1 MRKQFKTGL
10 KRGVAFVLAAALLWT
25 DASTAAFATSATPEP
40 FETAASAS
48 PAKEEETSPGE
59 EMGTPTPAGESGAE
73 GQETPTPTAET
84 PTGSPETEGQE
95 PQETS
100 SPEAGGENP
109 QETESPE
116 AGGENPQETE
126 SPEGEMS
133 PSPTAGEMEP
143 SSSPT
148 ISPTPSPSATP
159 ENLNEGK
166 GLLLSDANGALGAPE
181 NVKIGQS
188 ESQISLS
195 FIYSDPQK
203 VAKYSIYRSEKENAG
218 ESDWTL
224 LKEIN
229 SPGKNTEQNILF
241 ESEVDLETG
250 NNKVYY
256 FKVIAEDADGNKA
269 ESAVVTNKGVPTG
282 LNLEKT
288 EYQGICFLDETGS
301 KIDNLSLFVGEGK
314 KISAALIDAG
324 GQMVTAE
331 SLRNEENED
340 QSDSASVK
348 WTIIRANDSGEL
360 EAETAGSYMKDV
372 LTPDVLP
379 YMDSMWFEGT
389 GATGGMHLYIEM
401 RVLMAD
407 MVEFQLRM
415 PVTVTADGSGH
426 QGAPAVT
433 ICGTK
438 EEAYQ
443 TVRDMLVQRDQDW
456 FLVENGVF
464 DQFSESGRL
473 SLQEAFDFYQEREG
487 MKPYEGDYLNFTVGD
502 PNAVSFLYTDYDYH
516 SIRYHGVYYNAY
528 KTGVPFMTS
537 REQEDAVDSAID
549 ALLNQEGGAL
559 YPYRNQSDQAKVKA
573 IYNYIVD
580 HVSYKGTTTPVYHT
594 AYSALINGEGTC
606 QAYALLFTRLSREM
620 GLPSKVI
627 MGTDANA
634 HTYNIVKVDEKW
646 YYIDTSAK
654 IYLSGANKFPKGQV
668 QSCFQESRYVQNY
681 LNLVEGADYVP
692 PKTVTVT
699 DDQGTVPKAFYSVE
713 EAAQYVKDEAEKN
726 TSAQYLLTLDADMT
740 AGGGDLN
747 FRNANP
753 GSGRVRMDLNGH
765 TLTIDMEAGIFLSQ
779 IYDSTGQSKGIA
791 ANSGQALHIEGNT
804 EFQVDLKVS
813 GDLII
818 DSGSEIRVHNLTV
831 NGTTELYTGRYVL
844 ISGVASFKN
853 LKLKSYDSTEYP
865 AFITLLKSEN
875 GAQNGQMKF
884 SGKLTNETNLENPL
898 LIEKRICTEDGENA
912 AEFDSGEIIATV
924 TSQKKDF
931 PEAYI
936 AITGNKGFVEREGN
950 YLKAAKNVIR
960 VSCYA
965 SETGTD
971 NERYYSSMEKA
982 VAGLTEDFGGISGQY
997 SFAFEDNCILS
1008 RDVTIPAFVTL
1019 ALMQTPRWEDGKIA
1033 YCSLDLNGHSITFAS
1048 NTVLF
1053 FEGMRVINSS
1063 GTASKLTLTGKDSSL
1078 WYQTR
1083 SGEGYVDASRNE
1095 VTLPEIRPVFS
1106 NVNINAANAV
1116 YLHMDSDYVQ
1126 ENMEEYTYEISGE
1139 ISAKRVNISGNTW
1152 KVDKISASYMD
1163 VQGSAYSPTA
1173 QTSYNVNTAL
1183 ECDNVAASNG
1193 FVSLGEGAK
1202 LIVEELVLDNAQ
1214 VSVSGSTNRNGILTA
1229 GTINLKKPY
1238 TAGPGPSVANYGILK
1253 ADKLIAPSGNIFNAS
1268 TVYIKNVE
1276 KMKDLTLTKSGIWV
1290 CDSINQVSGG
1300 VAQLAGGTVFVVND
1314 KAVLQTLNICPN
1326 YDDGMG
1332 EEVYFYVGSTST
1344 VSLLHITKQEENL
1357 ALKYGKIASDTSVVI
1372 DEDGDLGNGTAKLN
1386 RDKNGCYPVLDLGA
1400 RSFLFTTGNKAFP
1413 VEELSIMQSDPASKY
1428 TRAYQLGKNVY
1439 VGGEWI
1445 TIKAQDADGDDSKAR
1460 ILKSFIKWTDASAY
1474 LAALSNSSMT
1484 YIVEISEDVDTQE
1497 ALTLPAK
1504 AEKVIFRGTK
1514 AGGRVEFRFVGDVK
1528 LPTNVTFE
1536 NIDLV
1541 AEKYEKSSNTYVKD
1555 VKAANLG
1562 GKALEL
1568 LNSSAEF
1575 TTVSGAAGS
1584 RLFVLG
1590 AGKSENELT
1599 VAKDLTVE
1607 AVSFNN
1613 TVVKVGGKL
1622 TITNAAWTASV
1633 VEVTGAV
1640 NVKNTLTMG
1649 NATLDGNGKI
1659 TLNNLISHDDKN
1671 KICYADNQ
1679 KNILTITGNI
1689 SADSGYSG
1697 DTQIDSDG
1705 MVVHENGIARIRKA
1719 AIDISVKSLEGNY
1732 SQNVLLLNAEKAAS
1746 GWFVVGSVY
1755 AESGERI
1762 QITHLTHKD
1771 GKAIKCNSVAKQ
1783 AVVLES
1789 YDQEAGA
1796 WIYNGGFET
1805 LQEAFSEIDRLAEA
1819 QKKYMVTITDD
1830 QGQTAVTATSKAL
1843 TLPTKA
1849 AEITVAGRI
1858 GEAEEKAVLSYK
1870 GGLTLKCN
1878 VILKNLTLNPDAAK
1892 AQIALGNYSLKL
1904 KDCEVADG
1912 KSIGKISGSGI
1923 AKDSQFILESP
1934 ELKILEG
1941 ELSNIAVLSLVGSDL
1956 HVKGKIA
1963 AGQLQMGSNTLEAED
1978 AVTITNILNK
1988 DGNGTLLAPA
1998 AVTRNKAGEITKI
2011 VPKITITETI
2021 MSANSFEIGLT
2032 EKTSAGFS
2040 SIDFEEM
2047 TESELIK
2054 GIQLAK
2060 AQNATTDVLKI
2071 YPGNAGSM
2079 SGMIA
2084 KKGGYLVFYPETQY
2098 GAKLVY
2104 KAENEEVVTYCL
2116 NLADALEEISSLK
2129 TKRDYTIYLTET
2141 ATNEE
2146 APAAIKMPGKN
2157 MAQTLTI
2164 VPEGDNP
2171 ATLYYTGGISFTS
2184 DIVLKDISFIQMIK
2198 GKIGFEDA
2206 AGEQYP
2212 YPKAVKVS
2220 AGGYAVTI
2228 EGAVSFNT
2236 PLELDGGSKGA
2247 LRITDKAVLTTT
2259 YDGTDN
2265 ELYGNISK
2273 FAEVQIG
2280 VSEFVVAKYE
2290 TKQNAFAGGDLQAAK
2305 LSVENCT
2312 LTAQN
2317 NVTVQAA
2324 AVSSGEL
2331 SANGKANLGDV
2342 ILSGDHAVIMAD
2354 LEFNIT
2360 GNLTST
2366 TDDAHLRTRRKLD
2379 KKAQNCI
2386 PYLNVKG
2393 NVFLED
2399 QEADRIFVGVYPNLA
2414 DSDNDAMKPVKLT
2427 DAPAATSQLLTA
2439 QKADAGSF
2447 RAEAENVNVNEYS
2460 AVDTDGYIL
2469 RKDKDKVLVYY
2480 ADEVAVALCA
2490 GDTKDGKLETAQVM
2504 GYYTSFNEAVAA
2516 INGIKDAKAEY
2527 TILLLQNVGS
2537 AAAPVS
2543 LELPKEAA
2551 RVYIR
2556 SASLSGT
2563 EDEIRSIYYKNNL
2576 TLKASVD
2583 FCEIDL
2589 APVKVAKSGAQ
2600 GAQLSVSV
2608 GAYELGLVNVSVG
2621 KAADVDQETSKMAI
2635 KDISGNGNLML
2646 DTADILI
2653 SGNVKVRDVAVLQ
2666 KAVIAGSFS
2675 AAQVGLK
2682 GTNLTVQ
2689 GAVTITDI
2697 TNLNGTITYNKNA
2710 NHITNL
2716 TINGKIINHNEPL
2729 KLCIQLADNETR
2741 QQQELVQNGVK
2752 IGLDKTKNLA
2762 NIGLSPLSDITM
2774 EMVKNGVAEQGVNE
2788 NLVKAE
2794 KAVYLVNSSTDD
2806 NTVRLG
2812 SQGSSGS
2819 TIFLDLTQAVKEINA
2834 LNNKKGQ
2841 YRISVVEAGIGDVD
2855 VTDTKAVSGIK
2866 LPDAGKA
2873 QSVTIEGGAEGSA
2886 AKQLAVQGS
2895 VSYKGTL
2902 EFERVSVNAD
2912 SVAVDT
2918 LKLTDTKLSTEK
2930 ASTVTNLVLAG
2941 ASGWDMLGAGTI
2953 TSIDAT
2959 GAKLDGEEEALSYL
2973 ASKQDKNGKPLLTV
2987 KGKVSGERVLCKLIT
3002 AETTAADHIVY
3013 FSEYKDQNLVIAPAE
3028 AAEKFVAFPFR
3039 MLAAKAAGA
3048 EEVEGITAASW
3059 NAYKDR
3065 NNYVKNGNLAE
3076 MTVEIAGTDGSKT
3089 YAKTFEEAVTI
3100 IDNMNDLQAEYTM
3113 TLLDTGNYIVKTGKD
3128 GTYGAMKLPAKAKTV
3143 TIKGESGSCP
3153 TIMFT
3158 GEVKP
3163 NCDLVFE
3170 NLRLTDGKLNKGVF
3184 TRSYSIALNMGNYNV
3199 TFAQGAA
3206 TGANISISCTKIS
3219 GKKALTL
3226 EGQSLKGKNANVEL
3240 GELRLKN
3247 GASLRTDKGIKITN
3261 LYVEDGASV
3270 SLNSPAA
3277 IKLTNITGTGELLI
3291 HSYYTKK
3298 ELSKA
3303 VSQLTIDGN
3312 IEQADVNQPL
3322 TVKMIPYICRDV
3334 NAGIYT
3340 AATAQDITALTLTGN
3355 KPAVFQKLINLPKA
3369 ATENIEI
3376 EYEMSNGDLS
3386 KTAGTL
3392 YKYEKGLYLTS
3403 LEAAVE
3409 VCGRH
3414 TGETFNT
3421 YQTKFCTLE
3430 DAVKEINSR
3439 NDLNMD
3445 YDIMLL
3451 KNIGMTDKAM
3461 TPISNLKLPTKAKS
3475 VTIQPARGEASGNT
3489 IVFTGNLTI
3498 GCATTFDGICMAA
3511 VKQYKSGN
3519 YQYYGATSYNI
3530 NVGGNELREYNAL
3543 QEATVSSMNGYYA
3556 SNLVRSVG
3564 TLSGN
3569 AKGSYYCSNVAPGSA
3584 DDFNVAGKIAGVG
3597 TVVFMNGGNQYKSY
3611 VVSGGIT
3618 GVNEIIVYAKATVE
3632 AYNGNVTANNILI
3645 LGEGLIN
3652 TKNLTCSK
3660 VLTLQG
3666 GAIFAGSKAV
3676 GDGKISLNHVVLQER
3691 NNYLQGKQDKNGKSL
3706 IEIKGTVTTE
3716 NNWLAANPK
3725 QNAIAI
3731 GLKYNNGSTYAQLH
3745 EGMVLLTAPKVS
3757 THWFTPAYSGEE
3769 EGEEAMGAYN
3779 NSFGVLKSGK
3789 EIIYGCNTQDKA
3801 EVSLIIN
3808 PGPEEEISQFK
3819 NFEEAV
3825 KEIDALSLKKE
3836 GSKEYVDYVIEL
3848 QSDVE
3853 IGNQKKDGKYSS
3865 LALPSKAG
3873 TLIIE
3878 GNGHKL
3884 RFAGNI
3890 SLKSNLV
3897 LQNMELC
3904 PVKTVKNEVVSTKAN
3919 WTLGKFELA
3928 LDKVYSA
3935 DEEGNTLVGTIS
3947 GSASS
3952 ALLNLIGTDAAE
3964 ESPYV
3969 LAADQIS
3976 GLRTIVLNP
3985 YTRLEVNKNLTTY
3998 ELVFET
4004 QREGEADAGVATVR
4018 VGGKLTTTL
4027 VHKNGI
4033 GDAVILKPVTGEI
4046 VVNGAEMDLDND
4058 KIKEKYSV
4066 CFADGL
4072 TEEQQ
4077 KLIIELEGENLPGTK
4092 IATCKFIDKEHYK
4105 ILATDDASQNERGT
4119 YVNGTVLLLG

>member
-40 FETAASAS
+40 FEAVASAS
-48 PAKEEETSPGE
+48 PAEEEETSPGE
-59 EMGTPTPAGESGAE
+59 ETGTPTPEGESGAE

-84 PTGSPETEGQE
+84 PTSSPETGEQE

-100 SPEAGGENP
+100 
-109 QETESPE
+109 SPE

-143 SSSPT
+143 DSSPT

-159 ENLNEGK
+159 ENLTEGK
-166 GLLLSDANGALGAPE
+166 GLLLGDADGILIAPE
-181 NVKIGQS
+181 NVKVEQS
-188 ESQISLS
+188 TTHIMLR
-195 FIYSDPQK
+195 FTYSDPQK
-203 VAKYSIYRSEKENAG
+203 VAKYSVYRSEKENAG

-224 LKEIN
+224 LKEIS
-229 SPGKNTEQNILF
+229 SPEQNTEQSVMFSNEI
-241 ESEVDLETG
+241 DLETG

-256 FKVIAEDADGNKA
+256 FKVVAEDADGNTA
-269 ESAVVTNKGVPTG
+269 ESAVVTNKDVPMG
-282 LNLEKT
+282 FELDKT
-288 EYQGICFLDETGS
+288 VYQGVCFLDENGS
-301 KIDNLSLFVGEGK
+301 KIDNLSLYVGEGK
-314 KISAALIDAG
+314 KVSAALIDAG
-324 GQMVTAE
+324 SQMVTVG
-331 SLRNEENED
+331 SLRNEGNEEE
-340 QSDSASVK
+340 SDSTSVVWRIVK
-348 WTIIRANDSGEL
+348 ANGYGEV
-360 EAETAGSYMKDV
+360 ETESTGSYLKDV

-389 GATGGMHLYIEM
+389 GATDGMRLYIEM
-401 RVLMAD
+401 RVLMAEG
-407 MVEFQLRM
+407 VEFQLRI
-415 PVTVTADGSGH
+415 PVTVTADGGEH
-426 QGAPAVT
+426 QGASAVT

-456 FLVENGVF
+456 LLVEDGVF

-502 PNAVSFLYTDYDYH
+502 PSAASFLYTDYDYK
-516 SIRYHGVYYNAY
+516 SIYYNGVYYDAY

-559 YPYRNQSDQAKVKA
+559 YPYRDKSDQAKVKA
-573 IYNYIVD
+573 IYDYIVG

-620 GLPSKVI
+620 GIPSKVI

-654 IYLSGANKFPKGQV
+654 IYLSGAKNFPKGQV

-699 DDQGTVPKAFYSVE
+699 DDQGTAAKAFYSVE
-713 EAAQYVKDEAEKN
+713 EAAQYVNDEVEKN

-747 FRNANP
+747 FQNADPN
-753 GSGRVRMDLNGH
+753 SGRVRMDLNGH

-791 ANSGQALHIEGNT
+791 ANSGQALHIEGKT
-804 EFQVDLKVS
+804 EFQVDLKVA

-818 DSGSEIRVHNLTV
+818 DSGSEVRVHNLTV
-831 NGTTELYTGRYVL
+831 NGTTELYTGKRLL
-844 ISGVASFKN
+844 ISGAASFKN
-853 LKLKSYDSTEYP
+853 LKLGRYDDGTEYP
-865 AFITLLKSEN
+865 IFITLLKSEN
-875 GAQNGQMKF
+875 GVQNGQMKF
-884 SGKLTNETNLENPL
+884 SGRLTNETGMESPL
-898 LIEKRICTEDGENA
+898 IVEKRICTEDSENA
-912 AEFDSGEIIATV
+912 VEFDSGEIIATV

-936 AITGNKGFVEREGN
+936 TIAGNQGFVEREGN
-950 YLKAAKNVIR
+950 YLKAAKNVVR
-960 VSCYA
+960 VSRYD

-971 NERYYSSMEKA
+971 NGRYYSSMEKA
-982 VAGLTEDFGGISGQY
+982 VAGLTADFGGIAGEY

-1008 RDVTIPAFVTL
+1008 KDVTIPAFVTT
-1019 ALMQTPRWEDGKIA
+1019 ALMQTPRWENEKIA

-1048 NTVLF
+1048 NVVLF

-1063 GTASKLTLTGKDSSL
+1063 GAVSKLTLTGKDSSL

-1083 SGEGYVDASRNE
+1083 GGADYVDASRNE
-1095 VTLPEIRPVFS
+1095 VTLPESRPVFS
-1106 NVNINAANAV
+1106 NVNINAVNAV
-1116 YLHMDSDYVQ
+1116 YLQMDSSYVQ
-1126 ENMEEYTYEISGE
+1126 EGMEEYTYEISGE
-1139 ISAKRVNISGNTW
+1139 ISANRVNISGNNW
-1152 KVDKISASYMD
+1152 KVGKISASY
-1163 VQGSAYSPTA
+1163 VELQGRAYSYSA
-1173 QTSYNVNTAL
+1173 QTSCRVNTAL
-1183 ECDNVAASNG
+1183 ECNNLAASNG
-1193 FVSLGEGAK
+1193 LVTVGEGT
-1202 LIVEELVLDNAQ
+1202 ELTIAQELTLNNVNAYIMN
-1214 VSVSGSTNRNGILTA
+1214 SDDRAGKLTA
-1229 GTINLKKPY
+1229 GTINVKKPY
-1238 TAGPGPSVANYGILK
+1238 ATGPSVANYGIWK
-1253 ADKLIAPSGNIFNAS
+1253 TDRLIAPSGSIFNSGVA
-1268 TVYIKNVE
+1268 YIKNTERV
-1276 KMKDLTLTKSGIWV
+1276 KDLYLKENSIWV
-1290 CDSINQVSGG
+1290 CDTINQVSGG
-1300 VAQLAGGTVFVVND
+1300 AARLSASSELVIND
-1314 KAVLQTLNICPN
+1314 KAALQTLEIRAA
-1326 YDDGMG
+1326 YDDNGASMG
-1332 EEVYFYVGSTST
+1332 EEAFLYVGSTST
-1344 VSLLHITKQEENL
+1344 ISLLHIAKQEENL
-1357 ALKYGKIASDTSVVI
+1357 ALKYGKIASDTPIVI
-1372 DEDGDLGNGTAKLN
+1372 DEDGDLGNGAAKIN
-1386 RDKNGCYPVLDLGA
+1386 RDENGCYPVLDMGA
-1400 RSFLFTTGNKAFP
+1400 RSLLFTTGNKAFP
-1413 VEELSIMQSDPASKY
+1413 VEELTIMQSDPDSKY
-1428 TRAYQLGKNVY
+1428 TRAYQLGQNVY

-1445 TIKAQDADGDDSKAR
+1445 TIKAQDADEDDSKAR
-1460 ILKSFIKWTDASAY
+1460 ILKSFVKWTDASAY
-1474 LAALSNSSMT
+1474 LATLSNSSMT

-1504 AEKVIFRGTK
+1504 AERVIFRGTK
-1514 AGGRVEFRFVGDVK
+1514 AGDRVEFRFVGDVK

-1555 VKAANLG
+1555 VTAANLG

-1584 RLFVLG
+1584 RLFVIG
-1590 AGKSENELT
+1590 AGKSEKELT
-1599 VAKDLTVE
+1599 VAKNLTVE
-1607 AVSFNN
+1607 SMSFNDASL
-1613 TVVKVGGKL
+1613 KVGGKL
-1622 TITNAAWTASV
+1622 TITNAVWSASV
-1633 VEVTGAV
+1633 VEVAGAV
-1640 NVKNTLTMG
+1640 NVKNTLSMWD
-1649 NATLDGNGKI
+1649 AALDGNGKI
-1659 TLNNLISHDDKN
+1659 TLNNLISYDDKN

-1689 SADSGYSG
+1689 SANSGCNGDS
-1697 DTQIDSDG
+1697 QIDSNG
-1705 MVVHENGIARIRKA
+1705 MVVTENGIARIRKA

-1732 SQNVLLLNAEKAAS
+1732 SQNVILLNAEKAAS

-1762 QITHLTHKD
+1762 RITHLTHKD

-1805 LQEAFSEIDRLAEA
+1805 LQEAFSEIDRLAEV

-1830 QGQTAVTATSKAL
+1830 QGQTAVTTTLKAL

-1849 AEITVAGRI
+1849 AEVTVAGRI
-1858 GEAEEKAVLSYK
+1858 GQAGEKAVLSYK

-1878 VILKNLTLNPDAAK
+1878 VILENLTFNPSAAK

-1923 AKDSQFILESP
+1923 AKASQFILESP
-1934 ELKILEG
+1934 ELKMLEG

-1978 AVTITNILNK
+1978 AVTITNILNE
-1988 DGNGTLLAPA
+1988 DGNGIFLAPA

-2011 VPKITITETI
+2011 VPKITITGTI
-2021 MSANSFEIGLT
+2021 MSAGGFEIGLT

-2040 SIDFEEM
+2040 SIAFEEI
-2047 TESELIK
+2047 TESALIK

-2060 AQNATTDVLKI
+2060 AQNATTDVLEI
-2071 YPGNAGSM
+2071 YPDNAGSM

-2084 KKGGYLVFYPETQY
+2084 KKGGYLVFYPEAQY

-2116 NLADALEEISSLK
+2116 NLADALEEIGSLK

-2146 APAAIKMPGKN
+2146 APTAIKMPGKN
-2157 MAQTLTI
+2157 LAQTLTI

-2171 ATLYYTGGISFTS
+2171 ATLYYTGGVSFTS
-2184 DIVLKDISFIQMIK
+2184 DIVLKDISFVQMLK
-2198 GKIGFEDA
+2198 GKNGFEDA

-2228 EGAVSFNT
+2228 EGTVSFNT

-2247 LRITDKAVLTTT
+2247 LRIADKAVLTTT

-2305 LSVENCT
+2305 LNVENCT

-2331 SANGKANLGDV
+2331 FANGKANLGDV
-2342 ILSGDHAVIMAD
+2342 ILSGSHAVIMAD
-2354 LEFNIT
+2354 QEFNIT

-2366 TDDAHLRTRRKLD
+2366 TDDAHLFTRRKLD

-2399 QEADRIFVGVYPNLA
+2399 QEADRIYVGVYPNLA
-2414 DSDNDAMKPVKLT
+2414 DPENDVEEPVKLT

-2447 RAEAENVNVNEYS
+2447 RAEAENVLNVNEYS

-2469 RKDKDKVLVYY
+2469 RKDKNKVLVYY

-2504 GYYTSFNEAVAA
+2504 GYYTSFNEAVAV
-2516 INGIKDAKAEY
+2516 INGIKDVNAEY

-2551 RVYIR
+2551 WVYIR
-2556 SASLSGT
+2556 SASLSGA

-2589 APVKVAKSGAQ
+2589 APVKVTKSGAQ

-2653 SGNVKVRDVAVLQ
+2653 SGNVKVRDVNVSQ

-2675 AAQVGLK
+2675 AAQVGLM

-2697 TNLNGTITYNKNA
+2697 TNQNGTITYNKNA
-2710 NHITNL
+2710 KHITNL
-2716 TINGKIINHNEPL
+2716 TINGKIINHNGPL

-2873 QSVTIEGGAEGSA
+2873 QSLTIEGGAEGSA
-2886 AKQLAVQGS
+2886 AKQLAVQGA

-2902 EFERVSVNAD
+2902 ELERISVNAD
-2912 SVAVDT
+2912 SVAVNT
-2918 LKLTDTKLSTEK
+2918 LKLTDTKLSTKK

-2987 KGKVSGERVLCKLIT
+2987 KGKVSGERVLCKLIA

-3013 FSEYKDQNLVIAPAE
+3013 FSEYKDQNLVVAPAE

-3048 EEVEGITAASW
+3048 EEVEGITAESW
-3059 NAYKDR
+3059 KAYKDR

-3076 MTVEIAGTDGSKT
+3076 MTVEIAGTDGRKT

-3113 TLLDTGNYIVKTGKD
+3113 TLLDTGNNIVKTGKD

-3143 TIKGESGSCP
+3143 TIKGESCP

-3170 NLRLTDGKLNKGVF
+3170 NVCLTDGKLNKGVF
-3184 TRSYSIALNMGNYNV
+3184 TQSCSIALNMGNYNV
-3199 TFAQGAA
+3199 TFAQGAGTDA
-3206 TGANISISCTKIS
+3206 DNGISCTKVN

-3226 EGQSLKGKNANVEL
+3226 EGQSLKGKNANADL

-3247 GASLRTDKGIKITN
+3247 GASLQTDKGIKITN
-3261 LYVEDGASV
+3261 VYVEGAVSA

-3312 IEQADVNQPL
+3312 IEQADESQPL

-3334 NAGIYT
+3334 NAGTYT
-3340 AATAQDITALTLTGN
+3340 VAALQDITALTLTGN
-3355 KPAVFQKLINLPKA
+3355 KPAAFQKLITLPKA

-3376 EYEMSNGDLS
+3376 EYEMSSGNLS

-3403 LEAAVE
+3403 LEAMVE
-3409 VCGRH
+3409 VCGKDY
-3414 TGETFNT
+3414 TGAKTKV
-3421 YQTKFCTLE
+3421 YDAKFCTLE
-3430 DAVKEINSR
+3430 DAVKEIDSR

-3475 VTIQPARGEASGNT
+3475 VTIQPAWGETSGNT

-3519 YQYYGATSYNI
+3519 YKYYGATSYNI
-3530 NVGGNELREYNAL
+3530 NVGGNELREYNVL
-3543 QEATVSSMNGYYA
+3543 QEVTVSSMNGYYA
-3556 SNLVRSVG
+3556 SNLVRSVS

-3584 DDFNVAGKIAGVG
+3584 DDFNVAGKITGVG

-3632 AYNGNVTANNILI
+3632 AYNGNVTANNILV

-3652 TKNLTCSK
+3652 TKNLTCNK

-3666 GAIFAGSKAV
+3666 GAIWADSKAV
-3676 GDGKISLNHVVLQER
+3676 GDGKISLNYVVLQER

-3716 NNWLAANPK
+3716 NDWDAANPK
-3725 QNAIAI
+3725 QDAITI

-3757 THWFTPAYSGEE
+3757 THWFTPVYSGEE

-3779 NSFGVLKSGK
+3779 QHFGVLKSGK
-3789 EIIYGCNTQDKA
+3789 EIIYGCNEQDNA
-3801 EVSLIIN
+3801 EVSLITN
-3808 PGPEEEISQFK
+3808 PGSEEEITYFK
-3819 NFEEAV
+3819 TFEEAV
-3825 KEIDALSLKKE
+3825 KEIDALSLKKL

-3848 QSDVE
+3848 HADVE
-3853 IGNQKKDGKYSS
+3853 IGNDKKDGKYSS

-3884 RFAGNI
+3884 RFAGNVG
-3890 SLKSNLV
+3890 LKSNLV

-3904 PVKTVKNEVVSTKAN
+3904 PVKTVKNEAVPTKAN
-3919 WTLGKFELA
+3919 WALGKFELA

-3935 DEEGNTLVGTIS
+3935 DEEGNTLVGMVS

-3969 LAADQIS
+3969 FAADQIS

-4004 QREGEADAGVATVR
+4004 QREGEAEAGVATVR

-4046 VVNGAEMDLDND
+4046 VINGAEMDLDND

-4077 KLIIELEGENLPGTK
+4077 KLIIELEGENLPTGTK
-4092 IATCKFIDKEHYK
+4092 IVTCKFIDKEHYK

>member
-1 MRKQFKTGL
+1 
-10 KRGVAFVLAAALLWT
+10 
-25 DASTAAFATSATPEP
+25 
-40 FETAASAS
+40 
-48 PAKEEETSPGE
+48 
-59 EMGTPTPAGESGAE
+59 
-73 GQETPTPTAET
+73 
-84 PTGSPETEGQE
+84 
-95 PQETS
+95 
-100 SPEAGGENP
+100 
-109 QETESPE
+109 
-116 AGGENPQETE
+116 
-126 SPEGEMS
+126 
-133 PSPTAGEMEP
+133 
-143 SSSPT
+143 
-148 ISPTPSPSATP
+148 
-159 ENLNEGK
+159 
-166 GLLLSDANGALGAPE
+166 
-181 NVKIGQS
+181 
-188 ESQISLS
+188 
-195 FIYSDPQK
+195 
-203 VAKYSIYRSEKENAG
+203 
-218 ESDWTL
+218 
-224 LKEIN
+224 
-229 SPGKNTEQNILF
+229 
-241 ESEVDLETG
+241 
-250 NNKVYY
+250 
-256 FKVIAEDADGNKA
+256 
-269 ESAVVTNKGVPTG
+269 
-282 LNLEKT
+282 
-288 EYQGICFLDETGS
+288 
-301 KIDNLSLFVGEGK
+301 
-314 KISAALIDAG
+314 
-324 GQMVTAE
+324 
-331 SLRNEENED
+331 
-340 QSDSASVK
+340 
-348 WTIIRANDSGEL
+348 
-360 EAETAGSYMKDV
+360 
-372 LTPDVLP
+372 
-379 YMDSMWFEGT
+379 
-389 GATGGMHLYIEM
+389 
-401 RVLMAD
+401 
-407 MVEFQLRM
+407 
-415 PVTVTADGSGH
+415 
-426 QGAPAVT
+426 
-433 ICGTK
+433 
-438 EEAYQ
+438 
-443 TVRDMLVQRDQDW
+443 
-456 FLVENGVF
+456 
-464 DQFSESGRL
+464 
-473 SLQEAFDFYQEREG
+473 
-487 MKPYEGDYLNFTVGD
+487 
-502 PNAVSFLYTDYDYH
+502 
-516 SIRYHGVYYNAY
+516 
-528 KTGVPFMTS
+528 
-537 REQEDAVDSAID
+537 
-549 ALLNQEGGAL
+549 
-559 YPYRNQSDQAKVKA
+559 
-573 IYNYIVD
+573 
-580 HVSYKGTTTPVYHT
+580 
-594 AYSALINGEGTC
+594 
-606 QAYALLFTRLSREM
+606 
-620 GLPSKVI
+620 
-627 MGTDANA
+627 
-634 HTYNIVKVDEKW
+634 
-646 YYIDTSAK
+646 
-654 IYLSGANKFPKGQV
+654 
-668 QSCFQESRYVQNY
+668 
-681 LNLVEGADYVP
+681 
-692 PKTVTVT
+692 
-699 DDQGTVPKAFYSVE
+699 
-713 EAAQYVKDEAEKN
+713 
-726 TSAQYLLTLDADMT
+726 
-740 AGGGDLN
+740 
-747 FRNANP
+747 
-753 GSGRVRMDLNGH
+753 
-765 TLTIDMEAGIFLSQ
+765 
-779 IYDSTGQSKGIA
+779 
-791 ANSGQALHIEGNT
+791 
-804 EFQVDLKVS
+804 
-813 GDLII
+813 
-818 DSGSEIRVHNLTV
+818 
-831 NGTTELYTGRYVL
+831 
-844 ISGVASFKN
+844 
-853 LKLKSYDSTEYP
+853 
-865 AFITLLKSEN
+865 
-875 GAQNGQMKF
+875 MKF
-884 SGKLTNETNLENPL
+884 SGRLTNETGMESPL
-898 LIEKRICTEDGENA
+898 IVEKRICTEDSEDT

-936 AITGNKGFVEREGN
+936 TIAGNQGFVEREGN
-950 YLKAAKNVIR
+950 YLKAAKNVVR
-960 VSCYA
+960 VSRYD
-965 SETGTD
+965 SETGID
-971 NERYYSSMEKA
+971 NGRYYSSMEKA
-982 VAGLTEDFGGISGQY
+982 VAGLTADFGGIKGEY

-1008 RDVTIPAFVTL
+1008 RDVTIPAFVTT
-1019 ALMQTPRWEDGKIA
+1019 ALMQTPRWENEKIA

-1048 NTVLF
+1048 NVVLF

-1063 GTASKLTLTGKDSSL
+1063 GAVSKLTLTGKDSSL

-1083 SGEGYVDASRNE
+1083 GGADYVDASRNE

-1116 YLHMDSDYVQ
+1116 YLHMDSGYVQ

-1139 ISAKRVNISGNTW
+1139 ISAKRVNVSGNTW

-1163 VQGSAYSPTA
+1163 VQGSAYSSTA
-1173 QTSYNVNTAL
+1173 QTSCNVNTAL

-1202 LIVEELVLDNAQ
+1202 LIVEELTLDNAQ
-1214 VSVSGSTNRNGILTA
+1214 VSVSGSMNRNGILTA
-1229 GTINLKKPY
+1229 GTINVKKPY
-1238 TAGPGPSVANYGILK
+1238 TAGAGPSVVNYGILK

-1314 KAVLQTLNICPN
+1314 KAVLQTLNICQN
-1326 YDDGMG
+1326 YDADMG
-1332 EEVYFYVGSTST
+1332 KEAYFYVGSTST

-1386 RDKNGCYPVLDLGA
+1386 RDENGCYPVLDLGA

-1413 VEELSIMQSDPASKY
+1413 VEELSIMQNDPASKY
-1428 TRAYQLGKNVY
+1428 TRAYQLGQNVY

-1460 ILKSFIKWTDASAY
+1460 TLKSFIKWTDASAY

-1514 AGGRVEFRFVGDVK
+1514 EGGRIEFRFVGDIK

-1536 NIDLV
+1536 NIDLA

-1555 VKAANLG
+1555 VKAASLG

-1633 VEVTGAV
+1633 VEVAGAV

-1649 NATLDGNGKI
+1649 NAALDGNGKI
-1659 TLNNLISHDDKN
+1659 TLNNLISCDDKN

-1705 MVVHENGIARIRKA
+1705 MVVNENGIARIRKA

-1746 GWFVVGSVY
+1746 GWFVVGSAY
-1755 AESGERI
+1755 AENGERN

-1783 AVVLES
+1783 EVVLES

-1805 LQEAFSEIDRLAEA
+1805 LQEAFSEIDRLAEV
-1819 QKKYMVTITDD
+1819 QKKYMVTIIDD
-1830 QGQTAVTATSKAL
+1830 QGQTAVTTTSKAL

-1849 AEITVAGRI
+1849 AEVTVAGRI
-1858 GEAEEKAVLSYK
+1858 GQAGKKAVLSYK

-1878 VILKNLTLNPDAAK
+1878 VILENLIFNPGAAK
-1892 AQIALGNYSLKL
+1892 AQITLGNYSLKL
-1904 KDCEVADG
+1904 KDCEVAAG
-1912 KSIGKISGSGI
+1912 KSIGKVSGSGVT
-1923 AKDSQFILESP
+1923 KDSQFIFESP
-1934 ELKILEG
+1934 ELKMLEG

-1963 AGQLQMGSNTLEAED
+1963 VGQLQMGSNNTLEAED
-1978 AVTITNILNK
+1978 AVTITNILNE

-2011 VPKITITETI
+2011 VPKITITGTI
-2021 MSANSFEIGLT
+2021 MSAGGFEIGLT

-2040 SIDFEEM
+2040 SIAFEEM

-2054 GIQLAK
+2054 GIRLSK
-2060 AQNATTDVLKI
+2060 AQNVTTDVLEI
-2071 YPGNAGSM
+2071 YPDNAGSM
-2079 SGMIA
+2079 SGVIA
-2084 KKGGYLVFYPETQY
+2084 KKGGYLVFYPEAQY

-2129 TKRDYTIYLTET
+2129 TKRDYTIYLTEA

-2157 MAQTLTI
+2157 MAQILTI
-2164 VPEGDNP
+2164 APEGDNP

-2184 DIVLKDISFIQMIK
+2184 DIVLKDISFIQMLK
-2198 GKIGFEDA
+2198 GKNGFEDA

-2228 EGAVSFNT
+2228 EGTVSFNT
-2236 PLELDGGSKGA
+2236 PLELDGGSKGV

-2280 VSEFVVAKYE
+2280 VSEFVVAKYK
-2290 TKQNAFAGGDLQAAK
+2290 TKQNAFAGGNLQAAK

-2331 SANGKANLGDV
+2331 FANGKANLGNV

-2354 LEFNIT
+2354 QEFNIT

-2366 TDDAHLRTRRKLD
+2366 TDDAHLFTRRKLD

-2399 QEADRIFVGVYPNLA
+2399 QEADRIYIGVYPNLA
-2414 DSDNDAMKPVKLT
+2414 DPDNDATKPVKLT

-2469 RKDKDKVLVYY
+2469 RKDKAKVLVYY

-2516 INGIKDAKAEY
+2516 INGIKDVNAEY

-2543 LELPKEAA
+2543 LELPTEAKW
-2551 RVYIR
+2551 VYIR
-2556 SASLSGT
+2556 SASLSGA

-2675 AAQVGLK
+2675 AAQVGLI

-2697 TNLNGTITYNKNA
+2697 KNQNGTITYNKNA
-2710 NHITNL
+2710 KHITNL

-2774 EMVKNGVAEQGVNE
+2774 EMVKNGVAEQGINE

-2812 SQGSSGS
+2812 SQGSSDS

-2873 QSVTIEGGAEGSA
+2873 QSITIEGGAEGSA
-2886 AKQLAVQGS
+2886 AKQLAVQGA

-2902 EFERVSVNAD
+2902 ELERISVNAD

-2918 LKLTDTKLSTEK
+2918 LKLTDTKLSTKK
-2930 ASTVTNLVLAG
+2930 ASTVTDLVLAG

-3048 EEVEGITAASW
+3048 EEVEGITAESW

-3076 MTVEIAGTDGSKT
+3076 MTVEITGTDGSKT

-3113 TLLDTGNYIVKTGKD
+3113 TLLDTGDYIVKTGKD

-3143 TIKGESGSCP
+3143 TIKGESESCP

-3261 LYVEDGASV
+3261 VYVEDGAPV

-3322 TVKMIPYICRDV
+3322 IVKMIPYICRDV
-3334 NAGIYT
+3334 NAGTYT

-3355 KPAVFQKLINLPKA
+3355 KPAAFQKLINLPKA

-3530 NVGGNELREYNAL
+3530 NVGGNELREYNVL

-3676 GDGKISLNHVVLQER
+3676 GDGKISLNHVVLQEK

-3716 NNWLAANPK
+3716 NDWDAAKPK
-3725 QNAIAI
+3725 QDAITI

-3836 GSKEYVDYVIEL
+3836 GSKEYVDYVIKL

-3904 PVKTVKNEVVSTKAN
+3904 PVKTVKNEVVPTKAN

-4058 KIKEKYSV
+4058 KIKERYSV

-4077 KLIIELEGENLPGTK
+4077 KLIIELEGENLPAGTK

>member
-1 MRKQFKTGL
+1 MGKQLKSSL
-10 KRGVAFVLAAALLWT
+10 KRGMAFALTVALLWT
-25 DASTAAFATSATPEP
+25 DASTAAFATSVTPEP
-40 FETAASAS
+40 LEAAVEDEDPAAGKETPSVEA
-48 PAKEEETSPGE
+48 T
-59 EMGTPTPAGESGAE
+59 GTPTPDEGGTA
-73 GQETPTPTAET
+73 GQETPTPTAEPET
-84 PTGSPETEGQE
+84 PKGSPEAEGKE

-100 SPEAGGENP
+100 SPETGEEEAG
-109 QETESPE
+109 ETED
-116 AGGENPQETE
+116 
-126 SPEGEMS
+126 PEGETS
-133 PSPTAGEMEP
+133 PSPTEGGMMP
-143 SSSPT
+143 TGSPA

-159 ENLNEGK
+159 ENLSKGE
-166 GLLLSDANGALGAPE
+166 GLLFGDADGSLAAPE
-181 NVKIGQS
+181 NVRLEQS
-188 ESQISLS
+188 ASLITLS
-195 FIYSDPQK
+195 FTFSDPQK
-203 VAKYSIYRSEKENAG
+203 AAKFGIYRSERENAA
-218 ESDWTL
+218 ESEWTL
-224 LKEIN
+224 LKEI
-229 SPGKNTEQNILF
+229 SAPEQKSEQSVSF
-241 ESEVDLETG
+241 ESEIDLETG

-256 FKVIAEDADGNKA
+256 FKVVAEDADGNKS
-269 ESAVVTNKGVPTG
+269 ESAVATNKDVPMGSG
-282 LNLEKT
+282 LDKT
-288 EYQGICFLDETGS
+288 EYQGICFLDENGS
-301 KIDNLSLFVGEGK
+301 RIDSLSLFAGEGK
-314 KISAALIDAG
+314 KISLALIDRN
-324 GQMVTAE
+324 GQLVTAA
-331 SLRNEENED
+331 SLRNEENEE
-340 QSDSASVK
+340 QSALGSANWSIVK
-348 WTIIRANDSGEL
+348 ANGSGKL
-360 EAETAGSYMKDV
+360 EAEATGSFVRDV
-372 LTPDVLP
+372 LTPDALP

-389 GATGGMHLYIEM
+389 GQTGGEQLYIEM
-401 RVLMAD
+401 QLYMKTGA
-407 MVEFQLRM
+407 EFLLRM
-415 PVTVTADGSGH
+415 PVTVANDGGQH

-433 ICGTK
+433 ICSTR

-443 TVRDMLVQRDQDW
+443 TVRGMLVDRNQVW
-456 FLVENGVF
+456 FLVKRGVF
-464 DQFSESGRL
+464 DQTSQSGEL

-487 MKPYEGDYLNFTVGD
+487 MNPYEGDYLKFTVGD
-502 PNAVSFLYTDYDYH
+502 PSSASFLYKDYNH
-516 SIRYHGVYYNAY
+516 SFISYHGEYYDAY
-528 KTGVPFMTS
+528 RTNVPFMTS
-537 REQEDAVDSAID
+537 REQEDEVDVKINAM
-549 ALLNQEGGAL
+549 LNQEGGAL
-559 YPYRNQSDQAKVKA
+559 YSYRNKGDQDKVKA
-573 IYNYIVD
+573 IYDYIVGN
-580 HVSYKGTTTPVYHT
+580 VSYVGTTTPVYHT
-594 AYSALINGEGTC
+594 AYSALISGKGTC

-620 GLPSKVI
+620 GIPSKVI

-634 HTYNIVKVDEKW
+634 HTYNIVKVNDKW

-654 IYLSGANKFPKGQV
+654 IYLSGADKFPKGQV
-668 QSCFQESRYVQNY
+668 QDCFKESRYVQNY

-699 DDQGTVPKAFYSVE
+699 DNQGTVPKAFYSVE
-713 EAAQYVKDEAEKN
+713 EAKSYVEDNADENPEAE
-726 TSAQYLLTLDADMT
+726 YLLTLDADMK
-740 AGGGDLN
+740 AIGGDLN
-747 FRNANP
+747 FRN
-753 GSGRVRMDLNGH
+753 VEKTRMDLNGH
-765 TLTIDMEAGIFLSQ
+765 TLTIGMEAGICLSQ
-779 IYDSTGQSKGIA
+779 IFDSTGKSKGIL
-791 ANSGQALHIEGNT
+791 ANSGQPLHIEGKT
-804 EFQVDLKVS
+804 ELLVDLTVS
-813 GDLII
+813 GNLIF
-818 DSGSEIRVHNLTV
+818 DSDGEFRVRNLTV
-831 NGTTELYTGRYVL
+831 NGTTQLYEGRHLLV
-844 ISGVASFKN
+844 SGTASFKN
-853 LKLKSYDSTEYP
+853 VQLCCYDEEEVP
-865 AFITLLKSEN
+865 AMITLLRSEN
-875 GAQNGQMKF
+875 GSQNGQLKF
-884 SGKLTNETNLENPL
+884 SGRLTNETDMESPL
-898 LIEKRICTEDGENA
+898 LVKKRICSGDQEVE
-912 AEFDSGEIIATV
+912 AEFASGELIATV
-924 TSQKKDF
+924 SSQKKDF
-931 PEAYI
+931 PEAYVVI
-936 AITGNKGFVEREGN
+936 AGEDSFVEREGN
-950 YLKAAKNVIR
+950 CLRAAKNVIR
-960 VSCYA
+960 VSCYDPEA
-965 SETGTD
+965 GTAD
-971 NERYYSSMEKA
+971 EKCYSSMERA
-982 VAGLTEDFGGISGQY
+982 VAGLSTDFGGKSGQY
-997 SFAFEDNCILS
+997 SFSFEDNCILS
-1008 RDVTIPAFVTL
+1008 RDVTVPAFVST
-1019 ALMQTPRWEDGKIA
+1019 ALMQTPTWSEGTS
-1033 YCSLDLNGHSITFAS
+1033 YCSLDLNGHSLTFAS
-1048 NTVLF
+1048 NVVTF
-1053 FEGMRVINSS
+1053 FEGIRVINSS
-1063 GTASKLTLTGKDSSL
+1063 GAASKIILNAKNSSL
-1078 WYQTR
+1078 WYETR
-1083 SGEGYVDASRNE
+1083 GAQEYVDSAHNK
-1095 VTLPEIRPVFS
+1095 VTLPQNRPVFS
-1106 NVNINAANAV
+1106 NVNISAANAV
-1116 YLHMDSDYVQ
+1116 YLHVDSGYVR
-1126 ENMEEYTYEISGE
+1126 ENMEEYAYEITGE
-1139 ISAKRVNISGNTW
+1139 ISANRVDITGNTW
-1152 KVDKISASYMD
+1152 KIGKISASNMD
-1163 VQGSAYSPTA
+1163 VQGTAYSYIDET
-1173 QTSYNVNTAL
+1173 TYDIDTTL
-1183 ECDNVAASNG
+1183 ECDNLAARNG
-1193 FVSLGEGAK
+1193 SIFIAPGADLK
-1202 LIVEELVLDNAQ
+1202 VKEELTLNNAQ
-1214 VSVSGSTNRNGILTA
+1214 TYVSSTDNRKGRLTA
-1229 GTINLKKPY
+1229 ATINIQKPY
-1238 TAGPGPSVANYGILK
+1238 TVVGPGPSIVNYGIWRT
-1253 ADKLIAPSGNIFNAS
+1253 DRLIAPDGSIFNGGGA
-1268 TVYIKNVE
+1268 YIKHVE
-1276 KMKDLTLTKSGIWV
+1276 KIKNLTLSLDGIWV
-1290 CDSINQVSGG
+1290 CDTINQVSGG
-1300 VAQLAGGTVFVVND
+1300 VAQLSGGTELIVND
-1314 KAVLQTLNICPN
+1314 QAALQNLIICKN
-1326 YDDGMG
+1326 NNTAKG
-1332 EEVYFYVGSTST
+1332 EEAFLYVGSAGKA
-1344 VSLLHITKQEENL
+1344 SLLNIKAQEENFV
-1357 ALKYGKIASDTSVVI
+1357 LKYGKLASDTPVMI
-1372 DEDGDLGNGTAKLN
+1372 DEDGDLANANGKIT
-1386 RDKNGCYPVLDLGA
+1386 RGESGCYPVLDMEA
-1400 RSFLFTTGNKAFP
+1400 RSLLFTTGNKTFP
-1413 VEELSIMQSDPASKY
+1413 VEALSLMQSDPASKY
-1428 TRAYQLGKNVY
+1428 TRAYQLGQNVY

-1445 TIKAQDADGDDSKAR
+1445 TIKAQNADGSSTKAQT
-1460 ILKSFIKWTDASAY
+1460 LKSFIKWTDASAY
-1474 LAALSNSSMT
+1474 LATLSNSSMT

-1497 ALTLPAK
+1497 GLTLPAK
-1504 AEKVIFRGTK
+1504 AAKVIFRGTG
-1514 AGGRVEFRFVGDVK
+1514 AGDGRIEFRFVGDLK

-1536 NIDLV
+1536 NVNLV
-1541 AEKYEKSSNTYVKD
+1541 AEAYVKSSNTYVKD
-1555 VKAANLG
+1555 VKAAGLG
-1562 GKALEL
+1562 SKTLEL
-1568 LNSSAEF
+1568 INSNAEF
-1575 TTVSGAAGS
+1575 TAVSGSAGS
-1584 RLFVLG
+1584 KLVVAGTDKNEIKLG
-1590 AGKSENELT
+1590 IAN
-1599 VAKDLTVE
+1599 DLTVE
-1607 AVSFNN
+1607 RVYVNDAG
-1613 TVVKVGGKL
+1613 VKVGRNL
-1622 TITNAAWTASV
+1622 TATDGDLENAA
-1633 VEVTGAV
+1633 VEVSGAV
-1640 NVKNTLTMG
+1640 NVKNTLSMK
-1649 NATLDGNGKI
+1649 NAVIDGSGKMTLK
-1659 TLNNLISHDDKN
+1659 NLISCDDRN
-1671 KICYADNQ
+1671 RLCYGDNQ
-1679 KNILTITGNI
+1679 KNILTITGNVWTEGGNNR
-1689 SADSGYSG
+1689 DVEVG
-1697 DTQIDSDG
+1697 SDG
-1705 MVVHENGIARIRKA
+1705 RLVNDGSGIARIRETA
-1719 AIDISVKSLEGNY
+1719 VDISVKTLEGNY
-1732 SQNVLLLNAEKAAS
+1732 SQNVVLLNAERAAS
-1746 GWFVVGSVY
+1746 GWFVVGSDY
-1755 AESGERI
+1755 SDESGNRMR
-1762 QITHLTHKD
+1762 ITHLTHKD
-1771 GKAIKCNSVAKQ
+1771 GKTIKCNAVAAQ

-1789 YDQEAGA
+1789 YDQDADA
-1796 WIYNGGFET
+1796 WIYNGGFGT

-1819 QKKYMVTITDD
+1819 QGKYMVTITAD
-1830 QGQTAVTATSKAL
+1830 QGETAVTTTAKAL
-1843 TLPTKA
+1843 TFPAKA
-1849 AEITVAGRI
+1849 AEVTVAGRS
-1858 GEAEEKAVLSYK
+1858 GQPGDRAVLSYK
-1870 GGLTLKCN
+1870 GALTLKCN
-1878 VILKNLTLNPDAAK
+1878 VILENLTLNPGAAK
-1892 AQIALGNYSLKL
+1892 AQIALGNYSLRL
-1904 KDCEVADG
+1904 KDCDVEEG
-1912 KSIGKISGSGI
+1912 KSIGKINGSGV
-1923 AKDSQFILESP
+1923 AKNSQLILESP
-1934 ELKILEG
+1934 ELKVLEG
-1941 ELSNIAVLSLVGSDL
+1941 ELSNIAALDLTGSDL
-1956 HVKGKIA
+1956 QVKGKITV
-1963 AGQLQMGSNTLEAED
+1963 GQLQMGINTLEAED
-1978 AVTITNILNK
+1978 AVSIVNIRNEA
-1988 DGNGTLLAPA
+1988 GNGVLLAPA
-1998 AVTRNKAGEITKI
+1998 AVTRSKAGEITKI
-2011 VPKITITETI
+2011 APKVTITGNI
-2021 MSANSFEIGLT
+2021 ISGGGFEIGLT
-2032 EKTSAGFS
+2032 EKTATGFE
-2040 SIDFEEM
+2040 SISFAEIADAEQ
-2047 TESELIK
+2047 LK

-2060 AQNATTDVLKI
+2060 AQNVTTDI
-2071 YPGNAGSM
+2071 MEAYPGNAG
-2079 SGMIA
+2079 GMPGIIA
-2084 KKGGYLVFYPETQY
+2084 KKGGYLVFYPEMQY

-2104 KAENEEVVTYCL
+2104 RAEDEVTTYCR
-2116 NLADALEEISSLK
+2116 NLADALEEINSLK
-2129 TKRDYTIYLTET
+2129 TKRDYTIYLTEA
-2141 ATNEE
+2141 ATVEE

-2157 MAQTLTI
+2157 MAQSLVI
-2164 VPEGDNP
+2164 LPEGDAP
-2171 ATLYYTGGISFTS
+2171 VEVYYTGGISLTADTTFKN
-2184 DIVLKDISFIQMIK
+2184 ICFVQMLK
-2198 GKIGFEDA
+2198 GKGGYEDA
-2206 AGEQYP
+2206 AGDQYP

-2220 AGGYAVTI
+2220 AAGYTACI
-2228 EGAVSFNT
+2228 EGNVSFNT
-2236 PLELDGGSKGA
+2236 PLELDGGGKGA
-2247 LRITDKAVLTTT
+2247 LLITDQAVLTTT

-2265 ELYGNISK
+2265 VIYGNISR

-2280 VSEFVVAKYE
+2280 VPQFTVARYE
-2290 TKQNAFAGGDLQAAK
+2290 TKQNAFAGGDLQSSR
-2305 LSVENCT
+2305 LSVANNCSLQLENNAAIQT
-2312 LTAQN
+2312 
-2317 NVTVQAA
+2317 A
-2324 AVSSGEL
+2324 AVSNGEL
-2331 SANGKANLGDV
+2331 YVNGKASLGDV

-2354 LEFNIT
+2354 KEFDIT
-2360 GNLTST
+2360 GSLTST
-2366 TDDAHLRTRRKLD
+2366 TDAAYLYTRRRLD

-2399 QEADRIFVGVYPNLA
+2399 QTEDRIYVGVYPNLA
-2414 DSDNDAMKPVKLT
+2414 DPDNDSEEAVKLT
-2427 DAPAATSQLLTA
+2427 GAPAATAQLLTA
-2439 QKADAGSF
+2439 SKADVSCF
-2447 RAEAENVNVNEYS
+2447 RADPENLPNVNEYS
-2460 AVDTDGYIL
+2460 AADPDGYIL
-2469 RKDKDKVLVYY
+2469 KKDKDKVLVYY
-2480 ADEVAVALCA
+2480 AEDVAVALCS
-2490 GDTKDGKLETAQVM
+2490 GNVSDGKLETAQVM
-2504 GYYTSFNEAVAA
+2504 GYYTTFNEAVAA
-2516 INGIKDAKAEY
+2516 VKGIKDKSAEY
-2527 TILLLQNVGS
+2527 TILLLQDVGS

-2543 LELPKEAA
+2543 LELPAEAA
-2551 RVYIR
+2551 RLHVR
-2556 SASLSGT
+2556 SARLTGAA
-2563 EDEIRSIYYKNNL
+2563 DEIRSIYYKNNI
-2576 TLKASVD
+2576 TLKSATE
-2583 FCEIDL
+2583 FCETDL
-2589 APVKVAKSGAQ
+2589 APVKTVKAGAQ
-2600 GAQLSVSV
+2600 GAQLSILS
-2608 GAYELGLVNVSVG
+2608 GAFELGLCDISVG
-2621 KAADVDQETSKMAI
+2621 KAADVDQTNSRMAI
-2635 KDISGNGNLML
+2635 KDISGKGELEL
-2646 DTADILI
+2646 DAAGIQIGGD
-2653 SGNVKVRDVAVLQ
+2653 VKGLRGVYVLQ
-2666 KAVIAGSFS
+2666 DAVIAGSLSTVEMELFE
-2675 AAQVGLK
+2675 A
-2682 GTNLTVQ
+2682 NLSVR
-2689 GAVTITDI
+2689 GAITITDVS
-2697 TNLNGTITYNKNA
+2697 NVNGTLTYNKNA
-2710 NHITNL
+2710 AHVTNL
-2716 TINGKIINHNEPL
+2716 SIKGGISNTGSPL
-2729 KLCIQLADNETR
+2729 KLCLQLADNETR
-2741 QQQELVQNGVK
+2741 QQQELMKNGVK
-2752 IGLDKTKNLA
+2752 IGLDKTKALA
-2762 NIGLSPLSDITM
+2762 NIGLLSLSDFTM
-2774 EMVKNGVAEQGVNE
+2774 EIIRNGVAEQGINE

-2794 KAVYLVNSSTDD
+2794 RAVYLVNDATDD

-2812 SQGSSGS
+2812 NQSSSDS
-2819 TIFLDLTQAVKEINA
+2819 TVFLDLTQAVKEINA
-2834 LNNKKGQ
+2834 LNNENGLYQ
-2841 YRISVVEAGIGDVD
+2841 ISVVGAGISDAD
-2855 VTDTKAVSGIK
+2855 VTDNKAVSGIK

-2873 QSVTIEGGAEGSA
+2873 QSVTIEGGGGA
-2886 AKQLAVQGS
+2886 AKQLAVQGG

-2902 EFERVSVNAD
+2902 GLNRILLEAD
-2912 SVAVDT
+2912 SVSIDT
-2918 LKLTDTKLSTEK
+2918 LKLTDTKLSTKK
-2930 ASTVTNLVLAG
+2930 ASTVNNLVLAG

-2953 TSIDAT
+2953 TSIDTT
-2959 GAKLDGEEEALSYL
+2959 GARLDGQEEALSYL

-3065 NNYVKNGNLAE
+3065 NNYVKNGSLAE
-3076 MTVEIAGTDGSKT
+3076 MTVEITGADGRKT

-3113 TLLDTGNYIVKTGKD
+3113 TLLDTGNGIVKTGKD

-3226 EGQSLKGKNANVEL
+3226 EGQSLKGKNANADL

-3261 LYVEDGASV
+3261 VYVEDGASV

-3303 VSQLTIDGN
+3303 VSQLTINGN

-3322 TVKMIPYICRDV
+3322 IVKMIPYICRDV
-3334 NAGIYT
+3334 NAGTYT

-3355 KPAVFQKLINLPKA
+3355 KPAAFQKLINLPKA

-3376 EYEMSNGDLS
+3376 EYEMSNGDLA
-3386 KTAGTL
+3386 KAAGTL

-3430 DAVKEINSR
+3430 DAVKEIDSR

-3530 NVGGNELREYNAL
+3530 NVGGNELREYNVL

-3716 NNWLAANPK
+3716 NDWDAAKPK
-3725 QNAIAI
+3725 QDAITI

-3873 TLIIE
+3873 TLIII

-3904 PVKTVKNEVVSTKAN
+3904 PVKTVKNEVVPTKAN

-4004 QREGEADAGVATVR
+4004 QREGEADAGEAVVR
-4018 VGGKLTTTL
+4018 TGGKLTTTL

-4077 KLIIELEGENLPGTK
+4077 KLIIELEGENLPAGTK
-4092 IATCKFIDKEHYK
+4092 IVTCKFITKEHYK
-4105 ILATDDASQNERGT
+4105 VLATDDASQNERGT

>member
-40 FETAASAS
+40 FEAAASAS
-48 PAKEEETSPGE
+48 PAKEEETSPGQE
-59 EMGTPTPAGESGAE
+59 TGTPTPEGESGAE

-84 PTGSPETEGQE
+84 PTSSPETGEQE

-100 SPEAGGENP
+100 
-109 QETESPE
+109 SPE

-143 SSSPT
+143 DSSPT

-159 ENLNEGK
+159 ENLTEGK
-166 GLLLSDANGALGAPE
+166 GLLLGDADGTLIAPE
-181 NVKIGQS
+181 NVKVEQS
-188 ESQISLS
+188 TTHIMLR
-195 FIYSDPQK
+195 FTYSDPQK
-203 VAKYSIYRSEKENAG
+203 VAKYSVYRSEKENAG
-218 ESDWTL
+218 ESDWAL
-224 LKEIN
+224 FKEIS
-229 SPGKNTEQNILF
+229 SPEQNTEQSVMLTNEI
-241 ESEVDLETG
+241 DLETG

-256 FKVIAEDADGNKA
+256 FKVVAEDADGNTA
-269 ESAVVTNKGVPTG
+269 ESAVVTNKDVPMG
-282 LNLEKT
+282 FELDKT
-288 EYQGICFLDETGS
+288 VYQGVCFLDENGS
-301 KIDNLSLFVGEGK
+301 KIDNLSLYVGEGK
-314 KISAALIDAG
+314 KVSAALIDAG
-324 GQMVTAE
+324 SQTVTVG
-331 SLRNEENED
+331 SLRNEGNEEE
-340 QSDSASVK
+340 SDSTSVVWGIVK
-348 WTIIRANDSGEL
+348 ANGYGEV
-360 EAETAGSYMKDV
+360 ETESTGSYLKDV

-389 GATGGMHLYIEM
+389 GATDGMRLYIEM
-401 RVLMAD
+401 RVLMAEG
-407 MVEFQLRM
+407 VEFQLRI
-415 PVTVTADGSGH
+415 PVTVTADGGEH
-426 QGAPAVT
+426 QGASAVT

-456 FLVENGVF
+456 FLVEDGVF

-502 PNAVSFLYTDYDYH
+502 PSAASFLYTDYDYK
-516 SIRYHGVYYNAY
+516 SIYYNGVYYDAY

-559 YPYRNQSDQAKVKA
+559 YPYRDKSDQAKVKA
-573 IYNYIVD
+573 IYDYIVG

-620 GLPSKVI
+620 GIPSKVI

-654 IYLSGANKFPKGQV
+654 IYLSGADKFPKGQV

-699 DDQGTVPKAFYSVE
+699 DDQGTAAKAFYSVE

-747 FRNANP
+747 FQNADPN
-753 GSGRVRMDLNGH
+753 SDRVRMDLNGH

-791 ANSGQALHIEGNT
+791 ANSGQALHIEGKT
-804 EFQVDLKVS
+804 EFQVDLKVA

-818 DSGSEIRVHNLTV
+818 DSGSEVRVNNLTV
-831 NGTTELYTGRYVL
+831 NGTTELYTGKRLL
-844 ISGVASFKN
+844 ISGAASFKN
-853 LKLKSYDSTEYP
+853 LKLGRYDDSIEYP
-865 AFITLLKSEN
+865 IFITLLKSEN

-884 SGKLTNETNLENPL
+884 SGRLTNETGMESPL
-898 LIEKRICTEDGENA
+898 IVEKRICTEDSEDT

-936 AITGNKGFVEREGN
+936 TIAGNQGFVEREGN
-950 YLKAAKNVIR
+950 YLKAAKNVVR
-960 VSCYA
+960 VSRYD

-971 NERYYSSMEKA
+971 NGRYYSSMEKA
-982 VAGLTEDFGGISGQY
+982 VAGLTADFGGIAGEY

-1008 RDVTIPAFVTL
+1008 KDVTIPAFVTT
-1019 ALMQTPRWEDGKIA
+1019 ALMQTPRWENEKIA

-1048 NTVLF
+1048 NVVLF

-1063 GTASKLTLTGKDSSL
+1063 GAVSKLTLTGKDSSL

-1083 SGEGYVDASRNE
+1083 GGADYVDASRNE
-1095 VTLPEIRPVFS
+1095 VTLPESRPVFS
-1106 NVNINAANAV
+1106 NVNINAVNAV
-1116 YLHMDSDYVQ
+1116 YLQMDSSYVQ
-1126 ENMEEYTYEISGE
+1126 EGMEEYTYEISGE
-1139 ISAKRVNISGNTW
+1139 ISANRVNISGNNW
-1152 KVDKISASYMD
+1152 KVGKISASY
-1163 VQGSAYSPTA
+1163 VELQGRAYSYSA
-1173 QTSYNVNTAL
+1173 QTSCRVNTAL
-1183 ECDNVAASNG
+1183 ECNNLAASNG
-1193 FVSLGEGAK
+1193 LVTVGEGTELTIAK
-1202 LIVEELVLDNAQ
+1202 ELTLNNVNAYIMNSDNRA
-1214 VSVSGSTNRNGILTA
+1214 GKLTA
-1229 GTINLKKPY
+1229 GTINVKKPY
-1238 TAGPGPSVANYGILK
+1238 ATGPSVANYGIWK
-1253 ADKLIAPSGNIFNAS
+1253 TDRLIAPSGSIFNSGVA
-1268 TVYIKNVE
+1268 YIKNTESV
-1276 KMKDLTLTKSGIWV
+1276 KDLYLKENSIWV
-1290 CDSINQVSGG
+1290 CDTINQVSGG
-1300 VAQLAGGTVFVVND
+1300 VARLSASSELVVND
-1314 KAVLQTLNICPN
+1314 KAALQTLEIRAA
-1326 YDDGMG
+1326 YDDNGTSMG
-1332 EEVYFYVGSTST
+1332 EEAFLYVGSTST
-1344 VSLLHITKQEENL
+1344 VSLLHIAKQEENL
-1357 ALKYGKIASDTSVVI
+1357 ALKYGKIGSDTPIVI
-1372 DEDGDLGNGTAKLN
+1372 DEDGDLGNGAAKIN
-1386 RDKNGCYPVLDLGA
+1386 RDENGCYPVLDMGA
-1400 RSFLFTTGNKAFP
+1400 RSLLFTTGNKAFP
-1413 VEELSIMQSDPASKY
+1413 VEELTIMQSDPDSKY
-1428 TRAYQLGKNVY
+1428 TRAYQLGQNVY

-1445 TIKAQDADGDDSKAR
+1445 TIKAQDADDDDSKAR
-1460 ILKSFIKWTDASAY
+1460 ILKSFVKWTDASAY
-1474 LAALSNSSMT
+1474 LATLSNSSMT

-1504 AEKVIFRGTK
+1504 AEEVIFRGTK
-1514 AGGRVEFRFVGDVK
+1514 AGGRVEFRFVGDIK

-1555 VKAANLG
+1555 VTAANLG

-1584 RLFVLG
+1584 RLFVIG
-1590 AGKSENELT
+1590 AGKSEKELT

-1607 AVSFNN
+1607 SMSFNDASL
-1613 TVVKVGGKL
+1613 KVGGKL
-1622 TITNAAWTASV
+1622 TITNAVWSASV
-1633 VEVTGAV
+1633 VEVAGAV
-1640 NVKNTLTMG
+1640 NVKNTLSMWD
-1649 NATLDGNGKI
+1649 AALDGNGKI
-1659 TLNNLISHDDKN
+1659 TLNNLVSFDDKN

-1689 SADSGYSG
+1689 SANSGCNGDS
-1697 DTQIDSDG
+1697 QIDSDG
-1705 MVVHENGIARIRKA
+1705 MVVTENGIARIRKA

-1755 AESGERI
+1755 SESGERI

-1783 AVVLES
+1783 AVVLEN

-1805 LQEAFSEIDRLAEA
+1805 LQEAFSEIDRLAEV
-1819 QKKYMVTITDD
+1819 QKKYMVTIIDD
-1830 QGQTAVTATSKAL
+1830 QGQTAVTTTSKAL
-1843 TLPTKA
+1843 ALPTKA
-1849 AEITVAGRI
+1849 AEVTVAGRI
-1858 GEAEEKAVLSYK
+1858 GQAGEKAVFSYK

-1878 VILKNLTLNPDAAK
+1878 VILENLIFNPDAAK

-1934 ELKILEG
+1934 EFKMLEG

-1978 AVTITNILNK
+1978 AVTITNILNG
-1988 DGNGTLLAPA
+1988 DGNGILLAPA
-1998 AVTRNKAGEITKI
+1998 AVTRNKDGEITKI
-2011 VPKITITETI
+2011 VPKITITGTI
-2021 MSANSFEIGLT
+2021 MSAGGFEIGLT

-2040 SIDFEEM
+2040 SIAFEEM

-2060 AQNATTDVLKI
+2060 AQNATTDVLEI
-2071 YPGNAGSM
+2071 YPGNAGGM

-2084 KKGGYLVFYPETQY
+2084 KKGGYLVFYPEAQY

-2184 DIVLKDISFIQMIK
+2184 DIVLKDISFVQMLK
-2198 GKIGFEDA
+2198 GKNGFEDA

-2228 EGAVSFNT
+2228 EGTVSFNT

-2247 LRITDKAVLTTT
+2247 LRIADKAVLTTT

-2265 ELYGNISK
+2265 ELYGNVSK

-2331 SANGKANLGDV
+2331 FANGKANLGDV
-2342 ILSGDHAVIMAD
+2342 ILSGDHAAIMAD

-2366 TDDAHLRTRRKLD
+2366 TDDAHLFTRRKLD

-2399 QEADRIFVGVYPNLA
+2399 QEEDRIFVGVYPNLA
-2414 DSDNDAMKPVKLT
+2414 DPDNDVEEPVKLT

-2447 RAEAENVNVNEYS
+2447 RAEAENVLNVNEYS

-2480 ADEVAVALCA
+2480 ADEVTVALCA

-2516 INGIKDAKAEY
+2516 INGIKDVNAEY

-2543 LELPKEAA
+2543 LELPTEAA
-2551 RVYIR
+2551 WVYIR
-2556 SASLSGT
+2556 SASLSGA

-2576 TLKASVD
+2576 TLKASVN

-2589 APVKVAKSGAQ
+2589 APVKVTKSGAQ
-2600 GAQLSVSV
+2600 GAQLSISV
-2608 GAYELGLVNVSVG
+2608 GAYELGLINVSVG
-2621 KAADVDQETSKMAI
+2621 KAADVDQKASKMAI

-2646 DTADILI
+2646 HTADILI

-2675 AAQVGLK
+2675 TAQLGLIAS
-2682 GTNLTVQ
+2682 NLTVQ

-2710 NHITNL
+2710 KHITNL
-2716 TINGKIINHNEPL
+2716 TINGKIMNHSYPL

-2741 QQQELVQNGVK
+2741 QQQELVQSGVK

-2762 NIGLSPLSDITM
+2762 NIGLTPLSDITM
-2774 EMVKNGVAEQGVNE
+2774 EIVKNGVAEQGVNE

-2819 TIFLDLTQAVKEINA
+2819 TIFLDLAQAVKEINA

-2873 QSVTIEGGAEGSA
+2873 QSVTIEGGAEESE
-2886 AKQLAVQGS
+2886 AKQLAVQGA

-2902 EFERVSVNAD
+2902 ELERISVNAD

-2918 LKLTDTKLSTEK
+2918 LKLTDTKLSTKK

-2973 ASKQDKNGKPLLTV
+2973 ASKQDKNGKPMLTV

-3048 EEVEGITAASW
+3048 EEVEGITAESW

-3143 TIKGESGSCP
+3143 TIKGESESCP
-3153 TIMFT
+3153 TIIFT

-3199 TFAQGAA
+3199 TFARGAA

-3312 IEQADVNQPL
+3312 IEQTDVNQPL

-3334 NAGIYT
+3334 NAGTYT

-3355 KPAVFQKLINLPKA
+3355 KPAAFQKLINLPKA

-3409 VCGRH
+3409 VCGKDY
-3414 TGETFNT
+3414 TGAKTKV
-3421 YQTKFCTLE
+3421 YDAKFCTLE
-3430 DAVKEINSR
+3430 DAVKEIDSR

-3475 VTIQPARGEASGNT
+3475 VTIQPAWGEASGNT

-3498 GCATTFDGICMAA
+3498 GCATTFDRICMAA

-3543 QEATVSSMNGYYA
+3543 QEVTVSSMNGYYA
-3556 SNLVRSVG
+3556 SNLVRSVS

-3569 AKGSYYCSNVAPGSA
+3569 AKGSYYCSNAALGSA
-3584 DDFNVAGKIAGVG
+3584 DDFNVAGKITGVG

-3618 GVNEIIVYAKATVE
+3618 GVSDIIVYAKATVE

-3666 GAIFAGSKAV
+3666 GAIWADSKAV
-3676 GDGKISLNHVVLQER
+3676 GDGKISLNYVVLQER

-3716 NNWLAANPK
+3716 YWDDATDK
-3725 QNAIAI
+3725 QDAITI

-3779 NSFGVLKSGK
+3779 QYFGVLKSGK
-3789 EIIYGCNTQDKA
+3789 EIIYGCNEQDKA
-3801 EVSLIIN
+3801 EVSLITN
-3808 PGPEEEISQFK
+3808 PGSEEEITYFK
-3819 NFEEAV
+3819 TFEEAV
-3825 KEIDALSLKKE
+3825 KEIDALSLKKL

-3848 QSDVE
+3848 HADVE
-3853 IGNQKKDGKYSS
+3853 IGNDKKDGKYSS
-3865 LALPSKAG
+3865 LALPSKAR

-3884 RFAGNI
+3884 RFAGNV

-3904 PVKTVKNEVVSTKAN
+3904 PVKTVKNEVVPTKAN

-3969 LAADQIS
+3969 FTADQIS

-4004 QREGEADAGVATVR
+4004 QREGEAEAGVATVR
-4018 VGGKLTTTL
+4018 VGGKLATTL

-4077 KLIIELEGENLPGTK
+4077 KLIIELEGENLPAGTK
-4092 IATCKFIDKEHYK
+4092 IVTCKFIDKEHYK
-4105 ILATDDASQNERGT
+4105 VLATDDASQNERGT

>member
-10 KRGVAFVLAAALLWT
+10 KRGVAFVLTAALLWT

-95 PQETS
+95 PQET
-100 SPEAGGENP
+100 G
-109 QETESPE
+109 SPE

-360 EAETAGSYMKDV
+360 EAETTGSYMKDV

-537 REQEDAVDSAID
+537 REQEDAVDSTID

-936 AITGNKGFVEREGN
+936 AITGNQGFVEREGN
-950 YLKAAKNVIR
+950 YLKAAKNVVR
-960 VSCYA
+960 VSRYD
-965 SETGTD
+965 SETGID
-971 NERYYSSMEKA
+971 NGRYYSSMEKA
-982 VAGLTEDFGGISGQY
+982 VAGLTADFGGIKGEY

-1008 RDVTIPAFVTL
+1008 RDVTIPAFVTT
-1019 ALMQTPRWEDGKIA
+1019 ALMQTPRWENGKIA

-1048 NTVLF
+1048 NSVLF

-1063 GTASKLTLTGKDSSL
+1063 GAASKLTLTGKESSL
-1078 WYQTR
+1078 FYQTR
-1083 SGEGYVDASRNE
+1083 GGADYVDASRNE
-1095 VTLPEIRPVFS
+1095 VTLPENRPVFS
-1106 NVNINAANAV
+1106 NVNINAVNAV
-1116 YLHMDSDYVQ
+1116 YLQMDSGYVQ
-1126 ENMEEYTYEISGE
+1126 EGMEEYTYEISGE
-1139 ISAKRVNISGNTW
+1139 ISANRVNISGNTW
-1152 KVDKISASYMD
+1152 KINKISASYLEL
-1163 VQGSAYSPTA
+1163 QGSAYSYSA
-1173 QTSYNVNTAL
+1173 QTSYRVNTAL

-1193 FVSLGEGAK
+1193 LVTVGEGTELTIAK
-1202 LIVEELVLDNAQ
+1202 ELTLNNVNTYIMNSDNRA
-1214 VSVSGSTNRNGILTA
+1214 GKLTA
-1229 GTINLKKPY
+1229 GTINVKKPY
-1238 TAGPGPSVANYGILK
+1238 ATGPSVANYGIWK
-1253 ADKLIAPSGNIFNAS
+1253 TDRLIAPSGSIFNSGAA
-1268 TVYIKNVE
+1268 YIKNTESV
-1276 KMKDLTLTKSGIWV
+1276 KDLYLKENSIWV
-1290 CDSINQVSGG
+1290 CDTINQVSGG
-1300 VAQLAGGTVFVVND
+1300 VARLSASSELVIND
-1314 KAVLQTLNICPN
+1314 KAALQTLEIRAA
-1326 YDDGMG
+1326 YDDNGASMG
-1332 EEVYFYVGSTST
+1332 EEAFLYVGSTST

-1386 RDKNGCYPVLDLGA
+1386 RDENGCYPVLDLGA

-1428 TRAYQLGKNVY
+1428 TRAYQLGQNVY

-1460 ILKSFIKWTDASAY
+1460 TLKSFIKWTDASAY

-1514 AGGRVEFRFVGDVK
+1514 EGGRIEFRFVGDIK

-1536 NIDLV
+1536 NIDLE

-1555 VKAANLG
+1555 VKAASLG

-1607 AVSFNN
+1607 AVYFNN

-1633 VEVTGAV
+1633 VEVAGAV

-1649 NATLDGNGKI
+1649 NAALDGNGKI

-1705 MVVHENGIARIRKA
+1705 MVVNENGIARIRKA

-1746 GWFVVGSVY
+1746 GWFVVGSAY
-1755 AESGERI
+1755 AENGERN

-1805 LQEAFSEIDRLAEA
+1805 LQEAFSEIDRLAEV
-1819 QKKYMVTITDD
+1819 QKKYMVTIIDD
-1830 QGQTAVTATSKAL
+1830 QGQTAVTTTSKAL

-1849 AEITVAGRI
+1849 AEVTVAGRI
-1858 GEAEEKAVLSYK
+1858 GQAGKKAVLSYK

-1878 VILKNLTLNPDAAK
+1878 VILENLIFNPGAAK
-1892 AQIALGNYSLKL
+1892 AQITLGNYSLKL
-1904 KDCEVADG
+1904 KDCEVAAG
-1912 KSIGKISGSGI
+1912 KSIGKVSGSGVT
-1923 AKDSQFILESP
+1923 KDSQFIFESP
-1934 ELKILEG
+1934 ELKMLEG

-1963 AGQLQMGSNTLEAED
+1963 VGKLQMGSNNTLEAED
-1978 AVTITNILNK
+1978 AVTITNIQNE

-2011 VPKITITETI
+2011 VPKITITGTI
-2021 MSANSFEIGLT
+2021 MSAGGFEIGLT

-2040 SIDFEEM
+2040 SIAFEEM

-2054 GIQLAK
+2054 GIRLAK
-2060 AQNATTDVLKI
+2060 AQNVTTDVLEI
-2071 YPGNAGSM
+2071 YPNNAGSM

-2084 KKGGYLVFYPETQY
+2084 KKGGYLVFYPEAQY
-2098 GAKLVY
+2098 GARLVY

-2146 APAAIKMPGKN
+2146 APTAIKMPGKN
-2157 MAQTLTI
+2157 LAQTLTI
-2164 VPEGDNP
+2164 APEGDNP
-2171 ATLYYTGGISFTS
+2171 AMLYYTGGISFTS
-2184 DIVLKDISFIQMIK
+2184 DIVLKDISFVQMLK
-2198 GKIGFEDA
+2198 GKNGFEDA

-2228 EGAVSFNT
+2228 EGTVSFNT

-2247 LRITDKAVLTTT
+2247 LRIADKAVLTTT

-2331 SANGKANLGDV
+2331 FANGKANLGDV

-2366 TDDAHLRTRRKLD
+2366 TDDAHLHTRRKLD

-2399 QEADRIFVGVYPNLA
+2399 QEADRIYIGVYPNLA
-2414 DSDNDAMKPVKLT
+2414 DPDNDATKPVKLT

-2516 INGIKDAKAEY
+2516 INGIKDVKAEY

-2675 AAQVGLK
+2675 AAQVGLM

-2873 QSVTIEGGAEGSA
+2873 QSVTIEGGAEGNA
-2886 AKQLAVQGS
+2886 AKQLAVQGA

-2902 EFERVSVNAD
+2902 ELEHVSVNAD
-2912 SVAVDT
+2912 SVAVNT
-2918 LKLTDTKLSTEK
+2918 LKLTDTKLSTKK

-3048 EEVEGITAASW
+3048 EEVEGITAESW

-3076 MTVEIAGTDGSKT
+3076 MTVEITGTDGSKT

-3113 TLLDTGNYIVKTGKD
+3113 TLLDTGDYIVKTGKD

-3143 TIKGESGSCP
+3143 TIKGESESCP

-3261 LYVEDGASV
+3261 VYVEDGASV

-3334 NAGIYT
+3334 NAGTYT

-3355 KPAVFQKLINLPKA
+3355 KPAAFQKLINLPKA

-3376 EYEMSNGDLS
+3376 EYELSNGDLS

-3445 YDIMLL
+3445 YNIMLL
-3451 KNIGMTDKAM
+3451 KNIGMTNKAM

-3530 NVGGNELREYNAL
+3530 NVGGNELREYNVL

-3716 NNWLAANPK
+3716 NDWDAAAKPK
-3725 QNAIAI
+3725 QDAITI

-3789 EIIYGCNTQDKA
+3789 KIIYGCNTQDKA

-3873 TLIIE
+3873 TLIII

-3904 PVKTVKNEVVSTKAN
+3904 PVKTVKNEVVPTKAN

-4077 KLIIELEGENLPGTK
+4077 KLIIELEGENLPAGTK

>member
-10 KRGVAFVLAAALLWT
+10 KRGVAFVLTAALLWT
-25 DASTAAFATSATPEP
+25 DASTAAFATSATPES

-59 EMGTPTPAGESGAE
+59 EMGTPTPEGESGAE

-95 PQETS
+95 PQET
-100 SPEAGGENP
+100 G
-109 QETESPE
+109 SPE

-166 GLLLSDANGALGAPE
+166 GLLLGDANSALGAPE

-256 FKVIAEDADGNKA
+256 FKVSAEDADGNKA

-340 QSDSASVK
+340 QSDSASVN

-360 EAETAGSYMKDV
+360 EAETTGSYMKDV

-389 GATGGMHLYIEM
+389 GATGGTHLYIEM

-537 REQEDAVDSAID
+537 KEQEDAVDSAID

-818 DSGSEIRVHNLTV
+818 DSGNEVRVHNLTV
-831 NGTTELYTGRYVL
+831 NGTTELYTGKRLL
-844 ISGVASFKN
+844 ISGAASFKN
-853 LKLKSYDSTEYP
+853 LKLGRYDDSIEYP
-865 AFITLLKSEN
+865 IFITLLKSEN

-884 SGKLTNETNLENPL
+884 SGRLTNETGMESPL
-898 LIEKRICTEDGENA
+898 IVEKRICTEDSEDT

-936 AITGNKGFVEREGN
+936 TIAGNQGFVEREGN
-950 YLKAAKNVIR
+950 YLKAAKNVVR
-960 VSCYA
+960 VSRYD

-971 NERYYSSMEKA
+971 NGRYYSSMEKA
-982 VAGLTEDFGGISGQY
+982 VAGLTADFGGIAGEY

-1008 RDVTIPAFVTL
+1008 KDVTIPAFVTT
-1019 ALMQTPRWEDGKIA
+1019 ALMQTPRWENEKIA

-1048 NTVLF
+1048 NVVLF

-1063 GTASKLTLTGKDSSL
+1063 GAVSKLTLTGKESSL
-1078 WYQTR
+1078 FYQTR
-1083 SGEGYVDASRNE
+1083 GGADYVDASRNE
-1095 VTLPEIRPVFS
+1095 VTLPENRPVFS
-1106 NVNINAANAV
+1106 NVNINAVNAV
-1116 YLHMDSDYVQ
+1116 YLQMDSGYVQ
-1126 ENMEEYTYEISGE
+1126 EGMEEYTYEISGE
-1139 ISAKRVNISGNTW
+1139 ISANRVNISGNTW
-1152 KVDKISASYMD
+1152 KINKISASYLEL
-1163 VQGSAYSPTA
+1163 QGRAYSYSA
-1173 QTSYNVNTAL
+1173 QTSYRVNTAL

-1193 FVSLGEGAK
+1193 LVTVGEGTELAIAK
-1202 LIVEELVLDNAQ
+1202 ELALNNVNAYIMNSDNRA
-1214 VSVSGSTNRNGILTA
+1214 GKLTA
-1229 GTINLKKPY
+1229 GTINVKKPY
-1238 TAGPGPSVANYGILK
+1238 ATGPSVANYGIWK
-1253 ADKLIAPSGNIFNAS
+1253 TDRLIAPSGSIFNSGAA
-1268 TVYIKNVE
+1268 YIKNTESV
-1276 KMKDLTLTKSGIWV
+1276 KDLYLKENSIWV
-1290 CDSINQVSGG
+1290 CDTINQVSGG
-1300 VAQLAGGTVFVVND
+1300 VARLSASSELVVND
-1314 KAVLQTLNICPN
+1314 KAALQTLEIRAA
-1326 YDDGMG
+1326 YDDNGASMG
-1332 EEVYFYVGSTST
+1332 EEAFLYVGSTST
-1344 VSLLHITKQEENL
+1344 VSLLQITKQEENL
-1357 ALKYGKIASDTSVVI
+1357 VLKYGKIASDTSVVI
-1372 DEDGDLGNGTAKLN
+1372 DEDGDLGNGTAKIN
-1386 RDKNGCYPVLDLGA
+1386 RDGNGCYPVLDMGA
-1400 RSFLFTTGNKAFP
+1400 RSLLFTTGNKAFP

-1428 TRAYQLGKNVY
+1428 TRAYQLGQNVY

-1474 LAALSNSSMT
+1474 LATLSNSSMT

-1514 AGGRVEFRFVGDVK
+1514 EGGRIEFRFVGDIK

-1536 NIDLV
+1536 NIDLA

-1659 TLNNLISHDDKN
+1659 TLNNLIPHDDKN

-1705 MVVHENGIARIRKA
+1705 MVVNENGIARIRKA

-1755 AESGERI
+1755 AENGERI

-1805 LQEAFSEIDRLAEA
+1805 LQEAFSEIDRLAEV
-1819 QKKYMVTITDD
+1819 QKKYMVTIIDD
-1830 QGQTAVTATSKAL
+1830 QGQTAVTTTSKAL

-1849 AEITVAGRI
+1849 AEVTVAGRI
-1858 GEAEEKAVLSYK
+1858 GQAGKKAVLSYK

-1878 VILKNLTLNPDAAK
+1878 VILENLIFNPGAAK
-1892 AQIALGNYSLKL
+1892 AQITLGNYSLKL
-1904 KDCEVADG
+1904 KDCEVAAG
-1912 KSIGKISGSGI
+1912 KSIGKVSGSGVT
-1923 AKDSQFILESP
+1923 KDSQFIFESP
-1934 ELKILEG
+1934 ELKMLEG

-1963 AGQLQMGSNTLEAED
+1963 AGKLQMGSNTLEAED
-1978 AVTITNILNK
+1978 AVTITNILNG

-2011 VPKITITETI
+2011 VPKITITGTI
-2021 MSANSFEIGLT
+2021 MSAGGFEIGLT

-2040 SIDFEEM
+2040 SIAFEEM
-2047 TESELIK
+2047 TESALIK

-2060 AQNATTDVLKI
+2060 AQNVTTDVLEI
-2071 YPGNAGSM
+2071 YPDNAGSM

-2084 KKGGYLVFYPETQY
+2084 KKGGYLVFYPEAQY

-2104 KAENEEVVTYCL
+2104 KADNEEVVTYCL

-2129 TKRDYTIYLTET
+2129 TKRDYTIYLTEA

-2164 VPEGDNP
+2164 APEGDNP

-2184 DIVLKDISFIQMIK
+2184 DIVLKDISFIQMLK
-2198 GKIGFEDA
+2198 GKNGFEDA

-2228 EGAVSFNT
+2228 EGTVSFNT
-2236 PLELDGGSKGA
+2236 PLELDGGSKGV

-2280 VSEFVVAKYE
+2280 VSEFVVAKYK
-2290 TKQNAFAGGDLQAAK
+2290 TKQNAFAGGNLQAAK

-2331 SANGKANLGDV
+2331 FANGKANLGNV

-2354 LEFNIT
+2354 QEFNIT

-2366 TDDAHLRTRRKLD
+2366 TDDAHLFTRRKLD
-2379 KKAQNCI
+2379 KKVQNCI

-2399 QEADRIFVGVYPNLA
+2399 QEADRIYIGVYPNLA
-2414 DSDNDAMKPVKLT
+2414 DPDNDATKPVKLT

-2469 RKDKDKVLVYY
+2469 RKDKAKVLVYY

-2516 INGIKDAKAEY
+2516 INGIKDVKAEY

-2556 SASLSGT
+2556 SASLSGA
-2563 EDEIRSIYYKNNL
+2563 EDEIKSIYYKNNL

-2675 AAQVGLK
+2675 AAQVGLI

-2697 TNLNGTITYNKNA
+2697 KNQNGTITYNKNA

-2774 EMVKNGVAEQGVNE
+2774 EMVKNGVAEQGINE

-2812 SQGSSGS
+2812 SQGSSDS

-2886 AKQLAVQGS
+2886 AKQLAVQGA

-2902 EFERVSVNAD
+2902 ELERISVNAD

-2918 LKLTDTKLSTEK
+2918 LKLTDTKLSTKK
-2930 ASTVTNLVLAG
+2930 ASTVTNLALAG

-3048 EEVEGITAASW
+3048 EEVEGITAESW
-3059 NAYKDR
+3059 NAYKNR

-3076 MTVEIAGTDGSKT
+3076 MTVEITGTDGSKT

-3113 TLLDTGNYIVKTGKD
+3113 TLLDTGDYIVKTGKD

-3143 TIKGESGSCP
+3143 TIKGESESCP

-3334 NAGIYT
+3334 NAGTYT

-3355 KPAVFQKLINLPKA
+3355 KPAAFQKLINLPKA

-3403 LEAAVE
+3403 LEVAVE
-3409 VCGRH
+3409 VCGKH
-3414 TGETFNT
+3414 TDELFNT
-3421 YQTKFCTLE
+3421 YQAKFCTLE
-3430 DAVKEINSR
+3430 DAVKEIDSR

-3475 VTIQPARGEASGNT
+3475 VTIQPAWGEASGNT

-3498 GCATTFDGICMAA
+3498 GCATTFDRICMAA

-3530 NVGGNELREYNAL
+3530 NVGGNELREYNVL

-3569 AKGSYYCSNVAPGSA
+3569 AKGSYYCSNAAPGSA
-3584 DDFNVAGKIAGVG
+3584 DNFNVAGKIAGVG
-3597 TVVFMNGGNQYKSY
+3597 TVVFMNGGNQCKSY

-3716 NNWLAANPK
+3716 NEWDAAKPK
-3725 QNAIAI
+3725 QDAITI

-3904 PVKTVKNEVVSTKAN
+3904 PVKTVKNEVIPTKAN

-4077 KLIIELEGENLPGTK
+4077 KLIIELEGENLPAGTK
-4092 IATCKFIDKEHYK
+4092 IVTCKFIDKEHYK
-4105 ILATDDASQNERGT
+4105 VLATDDASQNERGT

>member
-25 DASTAAFATSATPEP
+25 DASTAAFATSTTPEP

-84 PTGSPETEGQE
+84 PTSSPETGEQE
-95 PQETS
+95 PQET
-100 SPEAGGENP
+100 G
-109 QETESPE
+109 SPE

-133 PSPTAGEMEP
+133 PSPTAGEMGP

-314 KISAALIDAG
+314 KIAIALINAN
-324 GQMVTAE
+324 GQIVTAE
-331 SLRNEENED
+331 SLRNEENEEE
-340 QSDSASVK
+340 SDLASVEWEIVK
-348 WTIIRANDSGEL
+348 ANDSGKL
-360 EAETAGSYMKDV
+360 EKDTARSCVRDV
-372 LTPDVLP
+372 LTPDDLP
-379 YMDSMWFEGT
+379 YTDTMWFEGVATT
-389 GATGGMHLYIEM
+389 GEEHFYIDMWINIVGGA
-401 RVLMAD
+401 R
-407 MVEFQLRM
+407 FQLRM
-415 PVTVTADGSGH
+415 PVTVTDDGGEH
-426 QGAPAVT
+426 QGASEIT
-433 ICGTK
+433 LCNTK

-443 TVRDMLVQRDQDW
+443 LVRDMLVQRDQDW
-456 FLVENGVF
+456 FLVKEGVF
-464 DQFSESGRL
+464 NEVSQNGSFSLKEV
-473 SLQEAFDFYQEREG
+473 FDFYQEREG

-502 PNAVSFLYTDYDYH
+502 PNSSSFLFTEYDYTP
-516 SIRYHGVYYNAY
+516 IIKYHDEYYVAY

-559 YPYRNQSDQAKVKA
+559 YPYRDQSDQEKVKA
-573 IYNYIVD
+573 IYNYIVG
-580 HVSYKGTTTPVYHT
+580 HVSYIGTTTPVYHT
-594 AYSALINGEGTC
+594 AYSALINGKGTC

-654 IYLSGANKFPKGQV
+654 IYLSGADKFPRTQV
-668 QSCFQESRYVQNY
+668 QPCFQESRYVQNY
-681 LNLVEGADYVP
+681 LNLVEGADYIP
-692 PKTVTVT
+692 PETVTVT
-699 DDQGTVPKAFYSVE
+699 DDQGTDPKTFYSFE
-713 EAAQYVKDEAEKN
+713 EAAQYVKEAAQN
-726 TSAQYLLTLDADMT
+726 SASAQYLLTLDADMN
-740 AGGGDLN
+740 ASGADLD
-747 FRNANP
+747 FQYV
-753 GSGRVRMDLNGH
+753 SERVSLELNGH
-765 TLTIDMEAGIFLSQ
+765 LLTLDSHTGIALSK
-779 IYDSTGQSKGIA
+779 IYDSTEQSKGMKA
-791 ANSGQALHIEGNT
+791 DPGVVVWLQGNVDIQV
-804 EFQVDLKVS
+804 EFEIS
-813 GDLII
+813 EDLII
-818 DSGSEIRVHNLTV
+818 NNGEEIRVHNLTV
-831 NGTTELYTGRYVL
+831 NGTTELYKGAHLL
-844 ISGVASFKN
+844 ISGAASFKN
-853 LKLKSYDSTEYP
+853 LKLGSSDDSTEYP
-865 AFITLLKSEN
+865 IFITLLKSEN

-884 SGKLTNETNLENPL
+884 SGRLTNETGMESPL
-898 LIEKRICTEDGENA
+898 IVEKRICTEDSEHTV
-912 AEFDSGEIIATV
+912 EFDSGEIIATV

-1008 RDVTIPAFVTL
+1008 KDVTIPAFVTL

-1116 YLHMDSDYVQ
+1116 YLHMDSEYVQ

-1163 VQGSAYSPTA
+1163 VQGSAYSSTA

-1214 VSVSGSTNRNGILTA
+1214 VSVSGSTNRNGILAA

-1344 VSLLHITKQEENL
+1344 VSLLQITKQEENL

-1386 RDKNGCYPVLDLGA
+1386 RDENGCYPVLDLGA

-1428 TRAYQLGKNVY
+1428 TRAYQLGQNVY

-1474 LAALSNSSMT
+1474 LATLSNSSMT

-1541 AEKYEKSSNTYVKD
+1541 AEKYEKSSNTYVKN
-1555 VKAANLG
+1555 VTAANLG

-1659 TLNNLISHDDKN
+1659 TLNNLIPHDDKN

-1705 MVVHENGIARIRKA
+1705 MVVNENGIARIRKA

-1755 AESGERI
+1755 AENGERI

-1805 LQEAFSEIDRLAEA
+1805 LQEAFSEIDRLAEV
-1819 QKKYMVTITDD
+1819 QKKYMVTIIDD
-1830 QGQTAVTATSKAL
+1830 QGQTAVTTTSKAL

-1849 AEITVAGRI
+1849 AEVTVAGRI
-1858 GEAEEKAVLSYK
+1858 GQAGKKAVLSYK

-1878 VILKNLTLNPDAAK
+1878 VILENLIFNPGAAK
-1892 AQIALGNYSLKL
+1892 AQITLGNYSLKL
-1904 KDCEVADG
+1904 KDCEVAAG
-1912 KSIGKISGSGI
+1912 KSIGKVSGSGVT
-1923 AKDSQFILESP
+1923 KDSQFIFESP
-1934 ELKILEG
+1934 ELKMLEG

-1963 AGQLQMGSNTLEAED
+1963 AGKLQMGSNTLEAED
-1978 AVTITNILNK
+1978 AVTITNILNE

-2011 VPKITITETI
+2011 VPKITITGTI
-2021 MSANSFEIGLT
+2021 MSAGGFEIGLT

-2040 SIDFEEM
+2040 SIAFEEM
-2047 TESELIK
+2047 TESALIK
-2054 GIQLAK
+2054 GIRLAK
-2060 AQNATTDVLKI
+2060 AQNVTTDVLEI
-2071 YPGNAGSM
+2071 YSDNAGSM

-2104 KAENEEVVTYCL
+2104 KADNEEVVTYCL

-2129 TKRDYTIYLTET
+2129 TKRDYTIYLTEA

-2157 MAQTLTI
+2157 MAQILTI
-2164 VPEGDNP
+2164 APEGDNP
-2171 ATLYYTGGISFTS
+2171 AMLYYTGGISFTS
-2184 DIVLKDISFIQMIK
+2184 DIVLKDISFVQMLK
-2198 GKIGFEDA
+2198 GKNGFEDA

-2280 VSEFVVAKYE
+2280 VSEFVVAKYK

-2305 LSVENCT
+2305 LSVGNCI

-2331 SANGKANLGDV
+2331 FANGKANLGNV

-2354 LEFNIT
+2354 QEFNIT

-2366 TDDAHLRTRRKLD
+2366 TDDAHLFTRRKLD

-2399 QEADRIFVGVYPNLA
+2399 QEADRIYIGVYPNLA
-2414 DSDNDAMKPVKLT
+2414 DPDNDATKPVKLT

-2447 RAEAENVNVNEYS
+2447 RAEAENVLNVNEYS

-2469 RKDKDKVLVYY
+2469 RKDKNKVLVYY

-2516 INGIKDAKAEY
+2516 INGIKDVNAEY

-2543 LELPKEAA
+2543 LELPKEAKW
-2551 RVYIR
+2551 VYIR
-2556 SASLSGT
+2556 SASLSGA

-2646 DTADILI
+2646 DTTDILI

-2675 AAQVGLK
+2675 AAQVGLM

-2697 TNLNGTITYNKNA
+2697 KNQNGTITYNKNA
-2710 NHITNL
+2710 KHITNL

-2812 SQGSSGS
+2812 SQGNSGS

-2834 LNNKKGQ
+2834 LNNKEGQ
-2841 YRISVVEAGIGDVD
+2841 YRISVVEAGIGDAD

-2873 QSVTIEGGAEGSA
+2873 QSVTIEGGAEGNA
-2886 AKQLAVQGS
+2886 AKQLAVQGA

-2902 EFERVSVNAD
+2902 ELERVSVNAD
-2912 SVAVDT
+2912 SVAVNT
-2918 LKLTDTKLSTEK
+2918 LKLTDTKLSTKK

-3002 AETTAADHIVY
+3002 AETTAADRIVY
-3013 FSEYKDQNLVIAPAE
+3013 FSEYKDQNLVVAPAE

-3076 MTVEIAGTDGSKT
+3076 MTVEIAGTGGSKT

-3113 TLLDTGNYIVKTGKD
+3113 TLLDTGNGIVKTGKD

-3226 EGQSLKGKNANVEL
+3226 EGQSLMGKNANADL

-3247 GASLRTDKGIKITN
+3247 GASLRTDKGIKIAN
-3261 LYVEDGASV
+3261 VYVEDGAPV
-3270 SLNSPAA
+3270 SLNSPAT

-3322 TVKMIPYICRDV
+3322 IVKMIPYICRDV
-3334 NAGIYT
+3334 NAGTYT

-3355 KPAVFQKLINLPKA
+3355 KPAAFQKLINLPKA

-3421 YQTKFCTLE
+3421 YQAKFCTLE

-3530 NVGGNELREYNAL
+3530 NVGGNELREYNVL

-3584 DDFNVAGKIAGVG
+3584 DDFSVAGKIAGVG

-3716 NNWLAANPK
+3716 NDWDAAKPK
-3725 QNAIAI
+3725 QDAITI

-3873 TLIIE
+3873 TLIII

-3904 PVKTVKNEVVSTKAN
+3904 PVKTVKNEVVPTKAN

-4077 KLIIELEGENLPGTK
+4077 KLIIELEGENLPAGTK

>member
-10 KRGVAFVLAAALLWT
+10 KRGVAFVLTAALLWT
-25 DASTAAFATSATPEP
+25 DASTAAFATSATPES

-59 EMGTPTPAGESGAE
+59 EMGTPTPEGESGAE

-95 PQETS
+95 PQETG

-109 QETESPE
+109 K
-116 AGGENPQETE
+116 ETE

-133 PSPTAGEMEP
+133 PSPTAEEMEP
-143 SSSPT
+143 SSGPT

-166 GLLLSDANGALGAPE
+166 GLLLGDANGALGAPE

-360 EAETAGSYMKDV
+360 EAETTGSYMKDV

-681 LNLVEGADYVP
+681 LDLVEGADYVP

-747 FRNANP
+747 FQNADPN
-753 GSGRVRMDLNGH
+753 SDRVRMDLNGH

-791 ANSGQALHIEGNT
+791 ANSGQALHIEGKT

-818 DSGSEIRVHNLTV
+818 DSGSEVRVHNLTV
-831 NGTTELYTGRYVL
+831 NGTTELYTGKRLL
-844 ISGVASFKN
+844 ISGAASFKN
-853 LKLKSYDSTEYP
+853 LKLGRYDDSIEYP
-865 AFITLLKSEN
+865 IFITLLKSEN

-884 SGKLTNETNLENPL
+884 SGRLTNETGMESPL
-898 LIEKRICTEDGENA
+898 IVEKRICTEDSENA

-936 AITGNKGFVEREGN
+936 TIAGNQGFVEREGN
-950 YLKAAKNVIR
+950 YLKAAKNVVR
-960 VSCYA
+960 VSHYD

-971 NERYYSSMEKA
+971 NGRYYSSMEKA
-982 VAGLTEDFGGISGQY
+982 VAGLTADFGGIAGEY

-1008 RDVTIPAFVTL
+1008 KDVTIPAFVTT
-1019 ALMQTPRWEDGKIA
+1019 ALMQTPRWENEKIA

-1048 NTVLF
+1048 NVVLF

-1063 GTASKLTLTGKDSSL
+1063 GAVSKLTLTGKESSL
-1078 WYQTR
+1078 FYQTR
-1083 SGEGYVDASRNE
+1083 GGADYVDASRNE
-1095 VTLPEIRPVFS
+1095 VTVPENRPVFS
-1106 NVNINAANAV
+1106 NVNINAVNAV
-1116 YLHMDSDYVQ
+1116 YLQMDSGYVQ

-1139 ISAKRVNISGNTW
+1139 ISAKRVNVSGNTW

-1163 VQGSAYSPTA
+1163 VQGSAYSSTA
-1173 QTSYNVNTAL
+1173 QTSCNVNTAL

-1202 LIVEELVLDNAQ
+1202 LIVEELTLDNAQ
-1214 VSVSGSTNRNGILTA
+1214 VSVSGSMNRNGILTA
-1229 GTINLKKPY
+1229 GTINVKKPY
-1238 TAGPGPSVANYGILK
+1238 TAGAGPSVVNYGILK

-1314 KAVLQTLNICPN
+1314 KAVLQTLNICQN
-1326 YDDGMG
+1326 YDADMG
-1332 EEVYFYVGSTST
+1332 KEAYFYVGSTST

-1386 RDKNGCYPVLDLGA
+1386 RDENGCYPVLGMGA

-1428 TRAYQLGKNVY
+1428 TRAYQLGQNVY

-1474 LAALSNSSMT
+1474 LATLSNSSMT

-1514 AGGRVEFRFVGDVK
+1514 EGGRIEFRFVGDIK

-1536 NIDLV
+1536 NIDLA

-1622 TITNAAWTASV
+1622 TITNAAWTASI
-1633 VEVTGAV
+1633 VEVAGAV

-1689 SADSGYSG
+1689 SAGSGYSG

-1755 AESGERI
+1755 AASGERI

-1805 LQEAFSEIDRLAEA
+1805 LQEAFSEIDRLAEV

-1830 QGQTAVTATSKAL
+1830 QGQTAVTTTSKAL

-1849 AEITVAGRI
+1849 AEVTVAGRI
-1858 GEAEEKAVLSYK
+1858 GETEEKAVLSYK

-1878 VILKNLTLNPDAAK
+1878 VILKNLTFNPDVAK

-1912 KSIGKISGSGI
+1912 KSIGKVSGSGVT
-1923 AKDSQFILESP
+1923 KDSQFIFESP
-1934 ELKILEG
+1934 ELKMLEG

-2011 VPKITITETI
+2011 VPKITITGTI
-2021 MSANSFEIGLT
+2021 MSAGGFEIGLT

-2040 SIDFEEM
+2040 GIAFEEM

-2060 AQNATTDVLKI
+2060 AQNVTTDVLEI

-2129 TKRDYTIYLTET
+2129 TKRDYTIYLTEA

-2305 LSVENCT
+2305 LNVENCT

-2551 RVYIR
+2551 QVYIR
-2556 SASLSGT
+2556 SASLSGA
-2563 EDEIRSIYYKNNL
+2563 EDEIKSIYYKNNL

-2675 AAQVGLK
+2675 AAQVGLIGTNLT

-2697 TNLNGTITYNKNA
+2697 KNQNGTITYNKNA

-2774 EMVKNGVAEQGVNE
+2774 EMVKNGVAEQGINE

-2873 QSVTIEGGAEGSA
+2873 QSITIEGGAEGSA
-2886 AKQLAVQGS
+2886 AKQLAVQGA

-2902 EFERVSVNAD
+2902 ELERISVNAD
-2912 SVAVDT
+2912 SVAVNT
-2918 LKLTDTKLSTEK
+2918 LKLTDTKLSTKK
-2930 ASTVTNLVLAG
+2930 ASTVTDLVLAG

-3048 EEVEGITAASW
+3048 EEMEGITAESW
-3059 NAYKDR
+3059 KAYKDR

-3076 MTVEIAGTDGSKT
+3076 MTVEIVGTDGSKT

-3113 TLLDTGNYIVKTGKD
+3113 TLLDTGDYIVKTGKD

-3270 SLNSPAA
+3270 SLNSPEA

-3334 NAGIYT
+3334 NAGTYT

-3355 KPAVFQKLINLPKA
+3355 KPAAFQKLINLPKA

-3409 VCGRH
+3409 VCGKH
-3414 TGETFNT
+3414 TDELFNT
-3421 YQTKFCTLE
+3421 YQAKFCTLE
-3430 DAVKEINSR
+3430 DAVKEIDSR

-3475 VTIQPARGEASGNT
+3475 VTIQPAWGEASGNT

-3498 GCATTFDGICMAA
+3498 GCATTFDRICMAA

-3519 YQYYGATSYNI
+3519 YQYYGAASYNI

-3543 QEATVSSMNGYYA
+3543 QEVTVSSMNGYYA

-3569 AKGSYYCSNVAPGSA
+3569 AKGSYYCSNAALGSA
-3584 DDFNVAGKIAGVG
+3584 DNFNVAGKIAGVG
-3597 TVVFMNGGNQYKSY
+3597 TVLFMNGGNQYKAY
-3611 VVSGGIT
+3611 IVSGGIT
-3618 GVNEIIVYAKATVE
+3618 GVNNIIVYEKATVE

-3652 TKNLTCSK
+3652 TKNLTCNK

-3666 GAIFAGSKAV
+3666 GAIWADSKAV
-3676 GDGKISLNHVVLQER
+3676 GDGKISLNYVVLQER

-3716 NNWLAANPK
+3716 YWDATDK
-3725 QNAIAI
+3725 QDAITI

-3757 THWFTPAYSGEE
+3757 THWFTPVYSGEE

-3779 NSFGVLKSGK
+3779 QHFGVLKSGK
-3789 EIIYGCNTQDKA
+3789 EIIYGCNEQDNA
-3801 EVSLIIN
+3801 EVSLITN
-3808 PGPEEEISQFK
+3808 PGSEEEITYFK
-3819 NFEEAV
+3819 TFEEAV
-3825 KEIDALSLKKE
+3825 KEIDALSLKKL

-3848 QSDVE
+3848 HADVE
-3853 IGNQKKDGKYSS
+3853 IGNDKKDGKYSS
-3865 LALPSKAG
+3865 LALPSKAR

-3897 LQNMELC
+3897 LQNMGLC
-3904 PVKTVKNEVVSTKAN
+3904 PVKTVKNEVVPTKAN

-4077 KLIIELEGENLPGTK
+4077 KLIIELEGENLPAGTK
-4092 IATCKFIDKEHYK
+4092 IVTCKFIDKEHYK
-4105 ILATDDASQNERGT
+4105 VLATDDASQNERGT

>member
-10 KRGVAFVLAAALLWT
+10 KRGVAFVLTAALLWT
-25 DASTAAFATSATPEP
+25 DASTAAFATSATPES

-59 EMGTPTPAGESGAE
+59 EMGTPTPEGESGAE

-95 PQETS
+95 PQET
-100 SPEAGGENP
+100 G
-109 QETESPE
+109 SPE

-166 GLLLSDANGALGAPE
+166 GLLLGDANSALGAPE

-256 FKVIAEDADGNKA
+256 FKVSAEDADGNKA

-360 EAETAGSYMKDV
+360 EAETTGSYMKDV

-389 GATGGMHLYIEM
+389 GATGGTHLYIEM

-438 EEAYQ
+438 EEAYE

-537 REQEDAVDSAID
+537 KEQEDAVDSAID

-753 GSGRVRMDLNGH
+753 GSGRVCMDLNGH

-818 DSGSEIRVHNLTV
+818 DSGNEVRVHNLTV
-831 NGTTELYTGRYVL
+831 NGTTELYTGKRLL
-844 ISGVASFKN
+844 ISGAASFKN
-853 LKLKSYDSTEYP
+853 LKLGRYDDSIEYP
-865 AFITLLKSEN
+865 IFITLLKSEN

-884 SGKLTNETNLENPL
+884 SGRLTNETGMESPL
-898 LIEKRICTEDGENA
+898 IVEKRICTEDSEDT

-936 AITGNKGFVEREGN
+936 TIAGNQGFVEREGN
-950 YLKAAKNVIR
+950 YLKAAKNVVR
-960 VSCYA
+960 VSRYD

-971 NERYYSSMEKA
+971 NGRYYSSMEKA
-982 VAGLTEDFGGISGQY
+982 VAGLTADFGGIAGEY

-1008 RDVTIPAFVTL
+1008 RDVTIPAFVTT
-1019 ALMQTPRWEDGKIA
+1019 ALMQTPRWENEKIA

-1048 NTVLF
+1048 NVVLF

-1063 GTASKLTLTGKDSSL
+1063 GAVSKLTLTGKESSL
-1078 WYQTR
+1078 FYQTR
-1083 SGEGYVDASRNE
+1083 GGADYVDASRNE
-1095 VTLPEIRPVFS
+1095 VTLPENRPVFS

-1116 YLHMDSDYVQ
+1116 YLHMDSGYVQ
-1126 ENMEEYTYEISGE
+1126 EGMEEYTYEISGE
-1139 ISAKRVNISGNTW
+1139 ISANRVNISGNTW

-1163 VQGSAYSPTA
+1163 VQGSAYSSTA
-1173 QTSYNVNTAL
+1173 QTSCNVNTAL

-1238 TAGPGPSVANYGILK
+1238 TAGAGPSVVNYGILK
-1253 ADKLIAPSGNIFNAS
+1253 ADELIAPSGNIFNAS

-1276 KMKDLTLTKSGIWV
+1276 EMKDLTLTKSGIWV

-1332 EEVYFYVGSTST
+1332 EEVYFYVGSAST

-1372 DEDGDLGNGTAKLN
+1372 DEDGDLGNGTAKIN
-1386 RDKNGCYPVLDLGA
+1386 RDENGCYPVLGMGA

-1413 VEELSIMQSDPASKY
+1413 VEELSIMQSAPDSKY
-1428 TRAYQLGKNVY
+1428 TRAYQLGQNVY

-1445 TIKAQDADGDDSKAR
+1445 TIKAQDADDDDSKAR
-1460 ILKSFIKWTDASAY
+1460 TLKSFIKWTDASAY
-1474 LAALSNSSMT
+1474 LATLSNSSMT

-1497 ALTLPAK
+1497 ALTLPAQ

-1514 AGGRVEFRFVGDVK
+1514 AGDRVEFRFVGDVK

-1536 NIDLV
+1536 NIDLA
-1541 AEKYEKSSNTYVKD
+1541 AEKYEKNSNTYVKD
-1555 VKAANLG
+1555 VTAANLG

-1584 RLFVLG
+1584 RIFVFG
-1590 AGKSENELT
+1590 AGKSEKELT

-1607 AVSFNN
+1607 EVSFNKAL
-1613 TVVKVGGKL
+1613 VKVGGKL
-1622 TITNAAWTASV
+1622 NATHGVWADSV
-1633 VEVTGAV
+1633 VEVSGAV
-1640 NVKNTLTMG
+1640 DVKNTLTMG
-1649 NATLDGNGKI
+1649 NAALDGNGKI

-1697 DTQIDSDG
+1697 DSQINSEG

-1732 SQNVLLLNAEKAAS
+1732 SQNVILLNAEKAAS
-1746 GWFVVGSVY
+1746 SWFVVGSVY

-1771 GKAIKCNSVAKQ
+1771 GNVIKCNSVAKQ

-1789 YDQEAGA
+1789 YDQEVRA

-1805 LQEAFSEIDRLAEA
+1805 LQEAFSEIDRLAEV
-1819 QKKYMVTITDD
+1819 QKKYMVTITDG
-1830 QGQTAVTATSKAL
+1830 QGQTAVTTTSKAL

-1849 AEITVAGRI
+1849 AEVTVAGRI

-1878 VILKNLTLNPDAAK
+1878 VILENLTLNPDAAK

-1934 ELKILEG
+1934 EIKMLEG

-1963 AGQLQMGSNTLEAED
+1963 AGKLHMGSNTLEAED
-1978 AVTITNILNK
+1978 AVTITNILNG

-2011 VPKITITETI
+2011 VPKITITGTI
-2021 MSANSFEIGLT
+2021 MSAGGFEIGLT

-2040 SIDFEEM
+2040 GIAFEEM

-2060 AQNATTDVLKI
+2060 AQNVTTDVLEI

-2129 TKRDYTIYLTET
+2129 TKRDYTIYLTEA

-2228 EGAVSFNT
+2228 EGTVSFNT

-2247 LRITDKAVLTTT
+2247 LRIADKAVLTTT

-2305 LSVENCT
+2305 LNVENCT

-2551 RVYIR
+2551 QVYIR
-2556 SASLSGT
+2556 SASLSGA
-2563 EDEIRSIYYKNNL
+2563 EDEIKSIYYKNNL

-2600 GAQLSVSV
+2600 GAQLSVLV

-2675 AAQVGLK
+2675 AAQVGLM

-2697 TNLNGTITYNKNA
+2697 KNQNGTITYNKNA

-2774 EMVKNGVAEQGVNE
+2774 EMVKNGVAEQGINE

-2794 KAVYLVNSSTDD
+2794 KAVYLVNSTTDD
-2806 NTVRLG
+2806 NTVQLG
-2812 SQGSSGS
+2812 SQGSSDS
-2819 TIFLDLTQAVKEINA
+2819 SIFLDLTQAVKEINA
-2834 LNNKKGQ
+2834 LNNQEGQ
-2841 YRISVVEAGIGDVD
+2841 YRISVVEAGIGDAD

-3028 AAEKFVAFPFR
+3028 AAEKFAAFPFR

-3048 EEVEGITAASW
+3048 EEMEGITAASW
-3059 NAYKDR
+3059 KAYKDR

-3076 MTVEIAGTDGSKT
+3076 MTVEIVGTDGSKT

-3113 TLLDTGNYIVKTGKD
+3113 TLLGTGDYIVKTGKD

-3184 TRSYSIALNMGNYNV
+3184 TQSYSIALNMGNYNV

-3334 NAGIYT
+3334 NAGTYT

-3355 KPAVFQKLINLPKA
+3355 KPAAFQKLINLPKA

-3409 VCGRH
+3409 VCGKDY
-3414 TGETFNT
+3414 TGAKTKV
-3421 YQTKFCTLE
+3421 YDAKFCTLE
-3430 DAVKEINSR
+3430 DAVKEIDSR

-3498 GCATTFDGICMAA
+3498 GCATTFDRICMAA

-3530 NVGGNELREYNAL
+3530 NVGGNELREYNVL

-3597 TVVFMNGGNQYKSY
+3597 TVVFMNGGNQYKLY

-3652 TKNLTCSK
+3652 TKNLICNK

-3666 GAIFAGSKAV
+3666 GTVLADSKEV

-3725 QNAIAI
+3725 QDAIAI

-3779 NSFGVLKSGK
+3779 NSFGVLKAGK

-3853 IGNQKKDGKYSS
+3853 IGNDKKDGKYSS

-3873 TLIIE
+3873 TLIII

-3904 PVKTVKNEVVSTKAN
+3904 PVKTVKNEAVPTKAN
-3919 WTLGKFELA
+3919 WALGKFELA

-3935 DEEGNTLVGTIS
+3935 DEEGNTLVGTVS

-3969 LAADQIS
+3969 FAADQIS

-4004 QREGEADAGVATVR
+4004 QREGEAEAGVATVR

-4046 VVNGAEMDLDND
+4046 VINGAEMDLDND

-4066 CFADGL
+4066 CFADAL

-4077 KLIIELEGENLPGTK
+4077 KLIIELEGENLPTGTK

>member
-10 KRGVAFVLAAALLWT
+10 KRGVAFVLTAALLWT
-25 DASTAAFATSATPEP
+25 DASTAAFATSATPES

-59 EMGTPTPAGESGAE
+59 EMGTPTPEGESGAE

-95 PQETS
+95 PQETG

-109 QETESPE
+109 K
-116 AGGENPQETE
+116 ETE

-166 GLLLSDANGALGAPE
+166 GLLLGDANGALGAPE

-360 EAETAGSYMKDV
+360 EAETTGSYMKDV

-537 REQEDAVDSAID
+537 KEQEDAVDSAID

-818 DSGSEIRVHNLTV
+818 DSGNEVRVHNLTV
-831 NGTTELYTGRYVL
+831 NGTTELYTGKRLL
-844 ISGVASFKN
+844 ISGAASFKN
-853 LKLKSYDSTEYP
+853 LKLGRYDDSIEYP
-865 AFITLLKSEN
+865 IFITLLKSEN

-884 SGKLTNETNLENPL
+884 SGRLTNETGMESPL
-898 LIEKRICTEDGENA
+898 IVEKRICTEDSEDT

-936 AITGNKGFVEREGN
+936 TIAGNQGFVEREGN
-950 YLKAAKNVIR
+950 YLKAAKNVVR
-960 VSCYA
+960 VSRYD

-971 NERYYSSMEKA
+971 NGRYYSSMEKA
-982 VAGLTEDFGGISGQY
+982 VAGLTADFGGIAGEY

-1008 RDVTIPAFVTL
+1008 KDVTIPAFVTT

-1063 GTASKLTLTGKDSSL
+1063 GAVSKLTLTGKDSSL

-1083 SGEGYVDASRNE
+1083 GGEGYVDASRNE

-1116 YLHMDSDYVQ
+1116 YLHMDSGYVQ

-1139 ISAKRVNISGNTW
+1139 ISAKRVNVSGNTW

-1163 VQGSAYSPTA
+1163 VQGSAYSSTA
-1173 QTSYNVNTAL
+1173 QTSCNVNTAL

-1276 KMKDLTLTKSGIWV
+1276 EMKDLTLTKSGIWV

-1344 VSLLHITKQEENL
+1344 VSLLQITKQEENL
-1357 ALKYGKIASDTSVVI
+1357 VLKYGKIASDTSVVI
-1372 DEDGDLGNGTAKLN
+1372 DEDGDLGNGTAKIN
-1386 RDKNGCYPVLDLGA
+1386 RDENGCYPVLDMGA
-1400 RSFLFTTGNKAFP
+1400 RSLLFTTGNKAFP
-1413 VEELSIMQSDPASKY
+1413 VEELSIMQRASDSKY
-1428 TRAYQLGKNVY
+1428 TRAYQLGQNVY

-1445 TIKAQDADGDDSKAR
+1445 TIKAQDADDDDSKAR
-1460 ILKSFIKWTDASAY
+1460 TLKSFIKWTDASAY
-1474 LAALSNSSMT
+1474 LATLSNSSMT

-1497 ALTLPAK
+1497 ALTLPAQ

-1514 AGGRVEFRFVGDVK
+1514 AGGRVEFRFVGDIK
-1528 LPTNVTFE
+1528 LPTNVRFE

-1541 AEKYEKSSNTYVKD
+1541 AEKYEKNSNTYVKD
-1555 VKAANLG
+1555 VTAANLG

-1622 TITNAAWTASV
+1622 TITNAAWTASI
-1633 VEVTGAV
+1633 VEVAGAV

-1689 SADSGYSG
+1689 SAGSGYSG

-1755 AESGERI
+1755 AASGERI

-1805 LQEAFSEIDRLAEA
+1805 LQEAFSEIDRLAEV

-1830 QGQTAVTATSKAL
+1830 QGQTAVTTTSKAL

-1849 AEITVAGRI
+1849 AEVTVAGRI

-1878 VILKNLTLNPDAAK
+1878 VILENLTFNPDVAK

-1934 ELKILEG
+1934 ELKMLEG

-2011 VPKITITETI
+2011 VPKITITGTI
-2021 MSANSFEIGLT
+2021 MSAGGFEIGLT

-2040 SIDFEEM
+2040 GIAFEEM

-2060 AQNATTDVLKI
+2060 AQNVTTDVLEI

-2129 TKRDYTIYLTET
+2129 TKRDYTIYLTEA

-2228 EGAVSFNT
+2228 EGTVSFNT

-2247 LRITDKAVLTTT
+2247 LRIADKAVLTTT

-2305 LSVENCT
+2305 LNVENCT

-2331 SANGKANLGDV
+2331 FANGKANLGDV

-2460 AVDTDGYIL
+2460 AVDTEGYIL

-2490 GDTKDGKLETAQVM
+2490 GDTKNGKLETAQVM

-2556 SASLSGT
+2556 SARLSGA
-2563 EDEIRSIYYKNNL
+2563 EDEIKSIYYKNNL

-2621 KAADVDQETSKMAI
+2621 KAADVDQETSKMTI

-2675 AAQVGLK
+2675 AAQVGLM

-2697 TNLNGTITYNKNA
+2697 KNQNGTITYNKNA

-2774 EMVKNGVAEQGVNE
+2774 EMVKNGVAEQGINE

-2812 SQGSSGS
+2812 SQGSSDS

-2841 YRISVVEAGIGDVD
+2841 YRISVVEAGIGDAD

-2886 AKQLAVQGS
+2886 AKQLAVQGA

-2902 EFERVSVNAD
+2902 ELERISVNAD
-2912 SVAVDT
+2912 SVAVNT
-2918 LKLTDTKLSTEK
+2918 LKLTDTKLSTKK
-2930 ASTVTNLVLAG
+2930 ASTVTDLVLAG

-2959 GAKLDGEEEALSYL
+2959 GAKLDGEEETLSYL

-3039 MLAAKAAGA
+3039 ILAAKAAGA

-3059 NAYKDR
+3059 KAYKDR

-3076 MTVEIAGTDGSKT
+3076 MTVEIAGTGGSKT

-3334 NAGIYT
+3334 NAGTYT

-3355 KPAVFQKLINLPKA
+3355 KPAAFQKLINLPKA

-3409 VCGRH
+3409 VCGKH
-3414 TGETFNT
+3414 TDELFNT
-3421 YQTKFCTLE
+3421 YQAKFCTLE
-3430 DAVKEINSR
+3430 DAVKEIDSR

-3475 VTIQPARGEASGNT
+3475 VTIQPAWGEASGNT

-3498 GCATTFDGICMAA
+3498 GCATTFDRICMAA

-3519 YQYYGATSYNI
+3519 YQYYGAASYNI

-3543 QEATVSSMNGYYA
+3543 QEVTVSSMNGYYA

-3569 AKGSYYCSNVAPGSA
+3569 AKGSYYCSNAALGSA
-3584 DDFNVAGKIAGVG
+3584 DNFNVAGKIAGVG
-3597 TVVFMNGGNQYKSY
+3597 TVLFMNGGNQYKAY
-3611 VVSGGIT
+3611 IVSGGIT
-3618 GVNEIIVYAKATVE
+3618 GVNNIIVYAKATVE

-3652 TKNLTCSK
+3652 TKNLTCNK

-3666 GAIFAGSKAV
+3666 GAICADSKAV
-3676 GDGKISLNHVVLQER
+3676 GDGKISLNYVVLQER

-3716 NNWLAANPK
+3716 NDWDAAKPK
-3725 QNAIAI
+3725 QDAITI

-3825 KEIDALSLKKE
+3825 KEINTLSLKKL

-3848 QSDVE
+3848 HADVE
-3853 IGNQKKDGKYSS
+3853 IGNDKKDGKYSS
-3865 LALPSKAG
+3865 LALPSKAR

-3904 PVKTVKNEVVSTKAN
+3904 PVKTVKNEVVPTKAN

-4004 QREGEADAGVATVR
+4004 QREGEAEAGVATVR

-4046 VVNGAEMDLDND
+4046 VINGAEMDLDND

-4077 KLIIELEGENLPGTK
+4077 KLIIELEGENLPAGTK
-4092 IATCKFIDKEHYK
+4092 IVTCKFIDKEHYK